1 MKLAWLHKSQM
12 AFPVIVQASAFHALT
27 VFQYQV
33 IQHTVSTMNIIHA
46 YKMIVCTLGLML
58 GLSGC
63 SHVKTQKDTVIIPQ
77 PLSVEKG
84 TGAFTFSPHT
94 VISVPAD
101 EQKPVAELFASLFT
115 RPAGF
120 TPRVQTGQEGDIC
133 LQLDKNLS
141 EDAYEMKITT
151 KRILVKAADSKGFFY
166 ALQNLRLLLPPA
178 IESSDAQ
185 TACDWSVPEMNIKDA
200 PRFGYRG
207 FMLDVSRY
215 FLPKEE
221 LLRMIDCMAMLKLNR
236 LHLHLTDDNGWR
248 LEIKKYPRL
257 TEIGAWK
264 VDRQHLPFPDRRNP
278 QKGEPATVGGFYTQ
292 EDMKEIIAYAADR
305 QIEIIPEIDI
315 PAHSNAALASYP
327 EYACPVVKDFIGVIP
342 GLGGKNAEIIFCGGN
357 EKTYR
362 FLQDILDE
370 VIALFPSR
378 YIHLGGD
385 EATKTNWKKCPL
397 CQARIRKEHLKD
409 EEALQGYFMGRM
421 SDYVRS
427 KGKEVMGWDELT
439 NSKLPEDVIVF
450 GWQGFGNAALKAA
463 EQGHRFVMTPA
474 RVAYLIRYQGPQW
487 FEPLTYFGNNT
498 LKDLFDY
505 EPVQEGWKPEYEQ
518 LLMGVQASM
527 WTEFCN
533 KPEDVFYLVFPRL
546 AALAEI
552 AWVPKNQKDWDLF
565 LKGLDNYTAHLE
577 QKHVTYARSMFN
589 IQHRIIPDNNG
600 ALTLSLEC
608 ERPDVKIHYT
618 LDGSEPTA
626 NSPGYGKELKL
637 TGNAT
642 VKAATFAGNEQKG
655 KTLVLPVEWNKATAK
670 PLANAAQGMEILVN
684 GLRGSLKQ
692 TDFEWYTGDISK
704 PIVVT
709 VDLLQTETIQSCT
722 AGCITNYGMAVHK
735 PRSMTVELSDD
746 NIHFK
751 EAGKLTFTDDEIFKE
766 GNFIEDLKVD
776 VAPVQARYVRFTFE
790 TPGNCPAN
798 HVRPGQASRIYLDEL
813 IIH

>member
-1 MKLAWLHKSQM
+1 
-12 AFPVIVQASAFHALT
+12 
-27 VFQYQV
+27 
-33 IQHTVSTMNIIHA
+33 MNILP
-46 YKMIVCTLGLML
+46 KTEMIACVVSLML

-63 SHVKTQKDTVIIPQ
+63 SSVKTQRDVAIVPT
-77 PLSVEKG
+77 PLSMEKG
-84 TGAFTFSPHT
+84 TGSFTFGPNT
-94 VISVPAD
+94 VITVPTE
-101 EQKPVAELFASLFT
+101 EQKPVAGLFASLFT
-115 RPAGF
+115 RSAGF
-120 TPRVQTGQEGDIC
+120 TPKVQVGTEGDVC
-133 LQLDKNLS
+133 LELDKNLP
-141 EDAYEMKITT
+141 EDAYEMQVSSGQI
-151 KRILVKAADSKGFFY
+151 RVKASDSKGLFY
-166 ALQNLRLLLPPA
+166 GLQNLRLLLPPA
-178 IESSDAQ
+178 IESSTAQ
-185 TACDWSVPEMNIKDA
+185 DTVEWTVPEMTVKDA

-221 LLRMIDCMAMLKLNR
+221 LLRMIDCMALLKLNR

-248 LEIKKYPRL
+248 LEIKKYPKL
-257 TEIGAWK
+257 TEVGAWK
-264 VDRQHLPFPDRRNP
+264 VDRQHLPFPERRNP
-278 QKGEPATVGGFYTQ
+278 KRGEPATVGGYYTQ
-292 EDMKEIIAYAADR
+292 ADMKEIIAYAADR

-342 GLGGKNAEIIFCGGN
+342 GLGGKNVEIIFCGGN
-357 EKTYR
+357 EKTYE
-362 FLQDILDE
+362 FLQDVLDE

-397 CQARIRKEHLKD
+397 CQARIREEHLAD

-439 NSKLPEDVIVF
+439 NSKLPEDAIIF

-498 LKDLFDY
+498 LKGLFDY
-505 EPVQEGWKPEYEQ
+505 EPVQEGWKPEYEK

-552 AWVPKNQKDWDLF
+552 AWVPKNQKDWNVF

-577 QKHVTYARSMFN
+577 QKDVVYARSMFN
-589 IQHRIIPDNNG
+589 IQHRIIPNDNG
-600 ALTLSLEC
+600 ALTLTLEC
-608 ERPDVKIHYT
+608 ERPDVDIHYT
-618 LDGSEPTA
+618 LDGTEPTA
-626 NSPGYGKELKL
+626 TSPRYTQALTLKE
-637 TGNAT
+637 NVT
-642 VKAATFAGNEQKG
+642 VKAATFAGNEQQG
-655 KTLVLPVEWNKATAK
+655 KTLILPVEWNKATAK
-670 PLANAAQGMEILVN
+670 PLVNAASGMEVLVN

-692 TDFEWYTGDISK
+692 TDFEWYTGAMS
-704 PIVVT
+704 VT
-709 VDLLQTETIQSCT
+709 VDLQQPEDIRSCT

-735 PRSMTVELSDD
+735 PKSMTVELSDD
-746 NIHFK
+746 NLHFK
-751 EAGKLTFTDDEIFKE
+751 EAGKLTFTDDEIFRE
-766 GNFIEDLKVD
+766 GNFIEDLRIDVD
-776 VAPVQARYVRFTFE
+776 HARARYIRFTFE
-790 TPGNCPAN
+790 APSNCPAD
-798 HVRPGQASRIYLDEL
+798 HVRPGQPSRVYLDEL
-813 IIH
+813 IIR

>member
-1 MKLAWLHKSQM
+1 
-12 AFPVIVQASAFHALT
+12 
-27 VFQYQV
+27 
-33 IQHTVSTMNIIHA
+33 MNILP
-46 YKMIVCTLGLML
+46 KTEMIVCVVSLML

-63 SHVKTQKDTVIIPQ
+63 SSVKTQRDVAIVPT
-77 PLSVEKG
+77 PLSMEKG
-84 TGAFTFSPHT
+84 TGSFTFGPNT
-94 VISVPAD
+94 VITVPTE
-101 EQKPVAELFASLFT
+101 EQKPVAGLFASLFT
-115 RPAGF
+115 RSAGF
-120 TPRVQTGQEGDIC
+120 TPKVQVGTEGDVC
-133 LQLDKNLS
+133 LELDKNLP
-141 EDAYEMKITT
+141 EDAYEMQVSSGQI
-151 KRILVKAADSKGFFY
+151 RVKASDSKGLFY
-166 ALQNLRLLLPPA
+166 GLQNLRLLLPPA
-178 IESSDAQ
+178 IESSTAQ
-185 TACDWSVPEMNIKDA
+185 DTVEWTVPEMTVKDA

-221 LLRMIDCMAMLKLNR
+221 LLRMIDCMALLKLNR

-248 LEIKKYPRL
+248 LEIKKYPKL
-257 TEIGAWK
+257 TEVGAWK
-264 VDRQHLPFPDRRNP
+264 VDRQHLPFPERRNP
-278 QKGEPATVGGFYTQ
+278 KRGEPATVGGYYTQ
-292 EDMKEIIAYAADR
+292 ADMKEIIAYAADR

-357 EKTYR
+357 EKTYE
-362 FLQDILDE
+362 FLQDVLDE

-397 CQARIRKEHLKD
+397 CQARIREEHLAD

-439 NSKLPEDVIVF
+439 NSKLPEDAIIF

-498 LKDLFDY
+498 LKGLFDY
-505 EPVQEGWKPEYEQ
+505 EPVQEGWKPEYEK

-552 AWVPKNQKDWDLF
+552 AWVPKNQKDWNVF

-577 QKHVTYARSMFN
+577 QKDVVYARSMFN
-589 IQHRIIPDNNG
+589 IQHRIIPNDNG
-600 ALTLSLEC
+600 ALTLTLEC
-608 ERPDVKIHYT
+608 ERPDVDIHYT
-618 LDGSEPTA
+618 LDGTEPTA
-626 NSPGYGKELKL
+626 TSPRYTQALTLKE
-637 TGNAT
+637 NVT
-642 VKAATFAGNEQKG
+642 VKAATFAGNEQQG
-655 KTLVLPVEWNKATAK
+655 KTLILPVEWNKATAK
-670 PLANAAQGMEILVN
+670 PLVNAASGMEVLVN

-692 TDFEWYTGDISK
+692 TDFEWYTGAMS
-704 PIVVT
+704 VT
-709 VDLLQTETIQSCT
+709 VDLQQPEDIRSCT

-735 PRSMTVELSDD
+735 PKSMTVELSDD
-746 NIHFK
+746 NLHFK
-751 EAGKLTFTDDEIFKE
+751 EAGKLTFTDDEIFRE
-766 GNFIEDLKVD
+766 GNFIEDLRIDVD
-776 VAPVQARYVRFTFE
+776 HARHATYVSPSKPRPT
-790 TPGNCPAN
+790 
-798 HVRPGQASRIYLDEL
+798 VRQTMYGRDNLHGSIWTS
-813 IIH
+813 

>member
-1 MKLAWLHKSQM
+1 
-12 AFPVIVQASAFHALT
+12 
-27 VFQYQV
+27 
-33 IQHTVSTMNIIHA
+33 MNILP
-46 YKMIVCTLGLML
+46 KTEMIACVVSLML

-63 SHVKTQKDTVIIPQ
+63 SSVKTQRDVAIVPT
-77 PLSVEKG
+77 PLSMEKG
-84 TGAFTFSPHT
+84 TGSFTFGPNT
-94 VISVPAD
+94 VITVPTE
-101 EQKPVAELFASLFT
+101 EQKPVAGLFASLFT
-115 RPAGF
+115 RSAGF
-120 TPRVQTGQEGDIC
+120 TPKVQVGTEGDVC
-133 LQLDKNLS
+133 LELDKNLP
-141 EDAYEMKITT
+141 EDAYEMQVSSGQI
-151 KRILVKAADSKGFFY
+151 RGKASDSKGLFY
-166 ALQNLRLLLPPA
+166 GLQNLRLLLPPA
-178 IESSDAQ
+178 IESSTAQ
-185 TACDWSVPEMNIKDA
+185 DTVEWTVPEMTVKDA

-221 LLRMIDCMAMLKLNR
+221 LLRMIDCMALLKLNR

-248 LEIKKYPRL
+248 LEIKKYPKL
-257 TEIGAWK
+257 TEVGAWK
-264 VDRQHLPFPDRRNP
+264 VDRQHLPFPERRNP
-278 QKGEPATVGGFYTQ
+278 KRGEPATVGGYYTQ
-292 EDMKEIIAYAADR
+292 ADMKEIIAYAADR

-357 EKTYR
+357 EKAYE
-362 FLQDILDE
+362 FLQDVLDE

-397 CQARIRKEHLKD
+397 CQARIREEHLAD

-439 NSKLPEDVIVF
+439 NSKLPEDAIIF

-498 LKDLFDY
+498 LKGLFDY
-505 EPVQEGWKPEYEQ
+505 EPVQEGWKPEYEK

-552 AWVPKNQKDWDLF
+552 AWVPKNQKDWNVF

-577 QKHVTYARSMFN
+577 QKDVVYARSMFN
-589 IQHRIIPDNNG
+589 IQHRIIPNDNG
-600 ALTLSLEC
+600 ALTLTLEC
-608 ERPDVKIHYT
+608 ERPDVDIHYT
-618 LDGSEPTA
+618 LDGTEPTA
-626 NSPGYGKELKL
+626 TSPRYPQALTLKE
-637 TGNAT
+637 NVT
-642 VKAATFAGNEQKG
+642 VKAATFAGNEQQG
-655 KTLVLPVEWNKATAK
+655 KTLILPVEWNKATAK
-670 PLANAAQGMEILVN
+670 PLVNAASGMEVLVN

-692 TDFEWYTGDISK
+692 TDFEWYTGAMS
-704 PIVVT
+704 VT
-709 VDLLQTETIQSCT
+709 VDLQQPEDIRSCT

-735 PRSMTVELSDD
+735 PKSMTVELSDD
-746 NIHFK
+746 NLHFK
-751 EAGKLTFTDDEIFKE
+751 EAGKLTFTDDEIFRE
-766 GNFIEDLKVD
+766 GNFIEDLRIDVD
-776 VAPVQARYVRFTFE
+776 HARARYIRFTFE
-790 TPGNCPAN
+790 APSNCPAD
-798 HVRPGQASRIYLDEL
+798 HVRPGQPSRVYLDEL
-813 IIH
+813 IIR

>member
-1 MKLAWLHKSQM
+1 
-12 AFPVIVQASAFHALT
+12 
-27 VFQYQV
+27 
-33 IQHTVSTMNIIHA
+33 MNILP
-46 YKMIVCTLGLML
+46 KTEMIACVVSLML

-63 SHVKTQKDTVIIPQ
+63 SSVKTQRDVAIVPT
-77 PLSVEKG
+77 PLSMEKG
-84 TGAFTFSPHT
+84 TGSFTFGPNT
-94 VISVPAD
+94 VITVPTE
-101 EQKPVAELFASLFT
+101 EQKPVAGLFASLFT
-115 RPAGF
+115 RSAGF
-120 TPRVQTGQEGDIC
+120 TPKVQVGTEGDVC
-133 LQLDKNLS
+133 LELDKNLP
-141 EDAYEMKITT
+141 EDAYEMQVSSGQI
-151 KRILVKAADSKGFFY
+151 RVKASDSKGLFY
-166 ALQNLRLLLPPA
+166 GLQNLRLLLPPA
-178 IESSDAQ
+178 IESSTAQ
-185 TACDWSVPEMNIKDA
+185 DTVEWTVPEMTVKDA

-221 LLRMIDCMAMLKLNR
+221 LLRMIDCMALLKLNR

-248 LEIKKYPRL
+248 LEIKKYPKL
-257 TEIGAWK
+257 TEVGAWK
-264 VDRQHLPFPDRRNP
+264 VDRQHLPFPERRNP
-278 QKGEPATVGGFYTQ
+278 KRGEPATVGGYYTQ
-292 EDMKEIIAYAADR
+292 ADMKEIIAYAADR

-357 EKTYR
+357 EKTYE
-362 FLQDILDE
+362 FLQDVLDE

-397 CQARIRKEHLKD
+397 CQARIREEHLAD

-439 NSKLPEDVIVF
+439 NSKLPEDAIIF

-498 LKDLFDY
+498 LKGLFDY
-505 EPVQEGWKPEYEQ
+505 EPVQEGWKPEYEK

-552 AWVPKNQKDWDLF
+552 AWVPKNQKDWNVF

-577 QKHVTYARSMFN
+577 QKDVVYARSMFN
-589 IQHRIIPDNNG
+589 IQHRIIPNDNG
-600 ALTLSLEC
+600 ALTLTLEC
-608 ERPDVKIHYT
+608 ERPDVDIHYT
-618 LDGSEPTA
+618 LDGTEPTA
-626 NSPGYGKELKL
+626 TSPRYTQALTLKE
-637 TGNAT
+637 NVT
-642 VKAATFAGNEQKG
+642 VKAATFAGNEQQG
-655 KTLVLPVEWNKATAK
+655 KTLILAVEWNKATAK
-670 PLANAAQGMEILVN
+670 PLVNAASGMEVLVN

-692 TDFEWYTGDISK
+692 TDFEWYTGAMS
-704 PIVVT
+704 VT
-709 VDLLQTETIQSCT
+709 VDLQQPEDIRSCT

-735 PRSMTVELSDD
+735 PKSMTVELSDD
-746 NIHFK
+746 NLHFK
-751 EAGKLTFTDDEIFKE
+751 EAGKLTFTDDEIFRE
-766 GNFIEDLKVD
+766 GNFIEDLRIDVD
-776 VAPVQARYVRFTFE
+776 HARARYIRFTFE
-790 TPGNCPAN
+790 APSNCPAD
-798 HVRPGQASRIYLDEL
+798 HVRPGQPSRVYLDEL
-813 IIH
+813 IIR

>member
-1 MKLAWLHKSQM
+1 
-12 AFPVIVQASAFHALT
+12 
-27 VFQYQV
+27 
-33 IQHTVSTMNIIHA
+33 MNILPKA
-46 YKMIVCTLGLML
+46 EMIACVVSLML

-63 SHVKTQKDTVIIPQ
+63 SSVKTQRDVAIVPT
-77 PLSVEKG
+77 PLSMEKG
-84 TGAFTFSPHT
+84 TGSFTFGPNT
-94 VISVPAD
+94 VITVPTE
-101 EQKPVAELFASLFT
+101 EQKPVAGLFASLFT
-115 RPAGF
+115 RSAGF
-120 TPRVQTGQEGDIC
+120 TPKVQVGTEGDVC
-133 LQLDKNLS
+133 LELDKNLP
-141 EDAYEMKITT
+141 EDAYEMQVSSGQI
-151 KRILVKAADSKGFFY
+151 RVKASDSKGLFY
-166 ALQNLRLLLPPA
+166 GLQNLRLLLPPA
-178 IESSDAQ
+178 IESSTAQ
-185 TACDWSVPEMNIKDA
+185 DTVEWTVPEMTVKDA

-221 LLRMIDCMAMLKLNR
+221 LLRMIDCMALLKLNR

-248 LEIKKYPRL
+248 LEIRKYPKL
-257 TEIGAWK
+257 TEVGAWK
-264 VDRQHLPFPDRRNP
+264 VDRQHLPFPERRNP
-278 QKGEPATVGGFYTQ
+278 KRGEPATVGGYYTQ
-292 EDMKEIIAYAADR
+292 ADMKEIIAYAADR

-357 EKTYR
+357 EKTYE
-362 FLQDILDE
+362 FLQDVLDE

-397 CQARIRKEHLKD
+397 CQARIREEHLAD

-439 NSKLPEDVIVF
+439 NSKLPEDAIIF

-498 LKDLFDY
+498 LKGLFDY
-505 EPVQEGWKPEYEQ
+505 EPVQEGWKPEYEK

-552 AWVPKNQKDWDLF
+552 AWVPKNQKDWNVF

-577 QKHVTYARSMFN
+577 QKDVVYARSMFN
-589 IQHRIIPDNNG
+589 IQHRIIPNDNE
-600 ALTLSLEC
+600 ALTLTLEC
-608 ERPDVKIHYT
+608 ERPDVDIHYT
-618 LDGSEPTA
+618 LDGTEPTA
-626 NSPGYGKELKL
+626 TSPRYTQALTLKE
-637 TGNAT
+637 NVT
-642 VKAATFAGNEQKG
+642 VKAATFAGNEQQG
-655 KTLVLPVEWNKATAK
+655 KTLILPVEWNKATAK
-670 PLANAAQGMEILVN
+670 PLVNAASGMEVLVN

-692 TDFEWYTGDISK
+692 TDFEWYTGAMS
-704 PIVVT
+704 VT
-709 VDLLQTETIQSCT
+709 VDLQQPEDIRSCT

-735 PRSMTVELSDD
+735 PKSMTVELSDD
-746 NIHFK
+746 NLHFK
-751 EAGKLTFTDDEIFKE
+751 EAGKLTFTDDEIFRE
-766 GNFIEDLKVD
+766 GNFIEDLRIDVD
-776 VAPVQARYVRFTFE
+776 HARARYIRFTFE
-790 TPGNCPAN
+790 APSNCPAD
-798 HVRPGQASRIYLDEL
+798 HVRPGQPSRVYLDEL
-813 IIH
+813 IIR

>member
-1 MKLAWLHKSQM
+1 
-12 AFPVIVQASAFHALT
+12 
-27 VFQYQV
+27 
-33 IQHTVSTMNIIHA
+33 MNILP
-46 YKMIVCTLGLML
+46 KTEMIACIVSLML

-63 SHVKTQKDTVIIPQ
+63 SSVKTQRDIAIVPT
-77 PLSVEKG
+77 PLSMEKG
-84 TGAFTFSPHT
+84 TGSFTFGPNT
-94 VISVPAD
+94 VITVPTE
-101 EQKPVAELFASLFT
+101 EQKPVAGLFASLFT
-115 RPAGF
+115 RSAGF
-120 TPRVQTGQEGDIC
+120 TPKVQVGTEGDVC
-133 LQLDKNLS
+133 LELDKNLP
-141 EDAYEMKITT
+141 EDAYEMQVSSGQI
-151 KRILVKAADSKGFFY
+151 RVKASDSKGLFY
-166 ALQNLRLLLPPA
+166 GLQNLRLLLPPA
-178 IESSDAQ
+178 IESSTAQ
-185 TACDWSVPEMNIKDA
+185 DTVEWTVPEMTVKDA

-221 LLRMIDCMAMLKLNR
+221 LLRMIDCMALLKLNR

-248 LEIKKYPRL
+248 LEIKKYPKL
-257 TEIGAWK
+257 TEVGAWK
-264 VDRQHLPFPDRRNP
+264 VDRQHLPFPERRNP
-278 QKGEPATVGGFYTQ
+278 KRGEPATVGGYYTQ
-292 EDMKEIIAYAADR
+292 ADMKEIIAYAADR

-357 EKTYR
+357 EKTYE
-362 FLQDILDE
+362 FLQDVLDE

-397 CQARIRKEHLKD
+397 CQARIREEHLAD
-409 EEALQGYFMGRM
+409 EEALQGYFMERM

-439 NSKLPEDVIVF
+439 NSKLPEDAIIF

-498 LKDLFDY
+498 LKGLFDY
-505 EPVQEGWKPEYEQ
+505 EPVQEGWKPEYEK

-552 AWVPKNQKDWDLF
+552 AWVPKNQKDWNVF

-577 QKHVTYARSMFN
+577 QKDVVYARSMFN
-589 IQHRIIPDNNG
+589 IQHRIIPNDNG
-600 ALTLSLEC
+600 ALTLTLEC
-608 ERPDVKIHYT
+608 ERPDVDIHYT
-618 LDGSEPTA
+618 LDGTEPTA
-626 NSPGYGKELKL
+626 TSPRYTQALTLKE
-637 TGNAT
+637 NVT
-642 VKAATFAGNEQKG
+642 VKAATFAGNEQQG
-655 KTLVLPVEWNKATAK
+655 KTLILPVEWNKATAK
-670 PLANAAQGMEILVN
+670 PLVNAASGMEVLVN

-692 TDFEWYTGDISK
+692 TDFEWYTGAMS
-704 PIVVT
+704 VT
-709 VDLLQTETIQSCT
+709 VDLQQPEDIRSCT

-735 PRSMTVELSDD
+735 PKSMTVELSDD
-746 NIHFK
+746 NLHFK
-751 EAGKLTFTDDEIFKE
+751 EAGKLTFTDDEIFRE
-766 GNFIEDLKVD
+766 GNFIEDLRIDVD
-776 VAPVQARYVRFTFE
+776 HARARYIRFTFE
-790 TPGNCPAN
+790 APSNCPAD
-798 HVRPGQASRIYLDEL
+798 HVRPGQPSRVYLDEL
-813 IIH
+813 IIR

>member
-1 MKLAWLHKSQM
+1 
-12 AFPVIVQASAFHALT
+12 
-27 VFQYQV
+27 
-33 IQHTVSTMNIIHA
+33 MNILP
-46 YKMIVCTLGLML
+46 KTEMIACVVSLML

-63 SHVKTQKDTVIIPQ
+63 SSVKTQRDVAIVPT
-77 PLSVEKG
+77 PLSMEKG
-84 TGAFTFSPHT
+84 TGSFTFGPNT
-94 VISVPAD
+94 VITVPTE
-101 EQKPVAELFASLFT
+101 EQKPVAGLFASLFT
-115 RPAGF
+115 RSAGF
-120 TPRVQTGQEGDIC
+120 TPKVQVGTEGDVC
-133 LQLDKNLS
+133 LELDKNLP
-141 EDAYEMKITT
+141 EDAYEMQVSSGQI
-151 KRILVKAADSKGFFY
+151 RVKASDSKGLFY
-166 ALQNLRLLLPPA
+166 GLQNLRLLLPPA
-178 IESSDAQ
+178 IESSTAQ
-185 TACDWSVPEMNIKDA
+185 DTVEWTVPEMTVKDA

-221 LLRMIDCMAMLKLNR
+221 LLRMIDYMALLKLNR

-248 LEIKKYPRL
+248 LEIKKYPKL
-257 TEIGAWK
+257 TEVGAWK
-264 VDRQHLPFPDRRNP
+264 VDRQHLPFPERRNP
-278 QKGEPATVGGFYTQ
+278 KRGEPATVGGYYTQ
-292 EDMKEIIAYAADR
+292 ADMKEIIAYAADR

-357 EKTYR
+357 EKTYE
-362 FLQDILDE
+362 FLQDVLDE

-397 CQARIRKEHLKD
+397 CQARIREEHLAD

-439 NSKLPEDVIVF
+439 NSKLPEDAIIF

-498 LKDLFDY
+498 LKGLFDY
-505 EPVQEGWKPEYEQ
+505 EPVQEGWKPEYEK

-552 AWVPKNQKDWDLF
+552 AWVPKNQKDWNVF

-577 QKHVTYARSMFN
+577 QKDVVYARSMFN
-589 IQHRIIPDNNG
+589 IQHRIIPNDNG
-600 ALTLSLEC
+600 ALTLTLEC
-608 ERPDVKIHYT
+608 ERPDVDIHYT
-618 LDGSEPTA
+618 LDGTEPTA
-626 NSPGYGKELKL
+626 TSPRYTQALTLKE
-637 TGNAT
+637 NVT
-642 VKAATFAGNEQKG
+642 VKAATFAGNEQQG
-655 KTLVLPVEWNKATAK
+655 KTLILPVEWNKATAK
-670 PLANAAQGMEILVN
+670 PLVNAASGMEVLVN

-692 TDFEWYTGDISK
+692 TDFEWYTGAMS
-704 PIVVT
+704 VT
-709 VDLLQTETIQSCT
+709 VDLQQPEDIRSCT

-735 PRSMTVELSDD
+735 PKSMTVELSDD
-746 NIHFK
+746 NLHFK
-751 EAGKLTFTDDEIFKE
+751 EAGKLTFTDDEIFRE
-766 GNFIEDLKVD
+766 GNFIEDLRIDVD
-776 VAPVQARYVRFTFE
+776 HARARYIRFTFE
-790 TPGNCPAN
+790 APSNCPAD
-798 HVRPGQASRIYLDEL
+798 HVRPGQPSRVYLDEL
-813 IIH
+813 IIR

>member
-1 MKLAWLHKSQM
+1 
-12 AFPVIVQASAFHALT
+12 
-27 VFQYQV
+27 
-33 IQHTVSTMNIIHA
+33 MNILPKA
-46 YKMIVCTLGLML
+46 EMIACVVSLML

-63 SHVKTQKDTVIIPQ
+63 SSVKTQRDVAIVPT
-77 PLSVEKG
+77 PLSMEKG
-84 TGAFTFSPHT
+84 TGSFTFGPNT
-94 VISVPAD
+94 VITVPTE
-101 EQKPVAELFASLFT
+101 EQKPVAGLFASLFT
-115 RPAGF
+115 RSAGF
-120 TPRVQTGQEGDIC
+120 TPKVQVGTEGDVC
-133 LQLDKNLS
+133 LELDKNLP
-141 EDAYEMKITT
+141 EDAYEMQVSSGQI
-151 KRILVKAADSKGFFY
+151 RVKASDSKGLFY
-166 ALQNLRLLLPPA
+166 GLQNLRLLLPPA
-178 IESSDAQ
+178 IESSTAQ
-185 TACDWSVPEMNIKDA
+185 DTVEWTVPEMTVKDA

-221 LLRMIDCMAMLKLNR
+221 LLRMIDCMALLKLNR

-248 LEIKKYPRL
+248 LEIKKYPKL
-257 TEIGAWK
+257 TEVGAWK
-264 VDRQHLPFPDRRNP
+264 VDRQHLPFLERRNP
-278 QKGEPATVGGFYTQ
+278 KRGEPATVGGYYTQ
-292 EDMKEIIAYAADR
+292 ADMKEIIAYAADR

-357 EKTYR
+357 EKTYE
-362 FLQDILDE
+362 FLQDVLDE

-397 CQARIRKEHLKD
+397 CQARIREEHLAD
-409 EEALQGYFMGRM
+409 EESLQGYFMGRM

-439 NSKLPEDVIVF
+439 NSKLPEDAIIF

-498 LKDLFDY
+498 LKGLFDY
-505 EPVQEGWKPEYEQ
+505 EPVQEGWKPEYEK

-552 AWVPKNQKDWDLF
+552 AWVPKNQKDWNVF

-577 QKHVTYARSMFN
+577 QKDVVYARSMFN
-589 IQHRIIPDNNG
+589 IQHRIIPDDNG
-600 ALTLSLEC
+600 APTLTLEC
-608 ERPDVKIHYT
+608 ERPDVDIHYT
-618 LDGSEPTA
+618 LDGTEPTA
-626 NSPGYGKELKL
+626 TSPRYTQALTLKE
-637 TGNAT
+637 NVT
-642 VKAATFAGNEQKG
+642 VKAATFAGNKQQG
-655 KTLVLPVEWNKATAK
+655 KTLILPVEWNKATAK
-670 PLANAAQGMEILVN
+670 PLVNAASGMEVLVN

-692 TDFEWYTGDISK
+692 TDFEWYTGAMS
-704 PIVVT
+704 VT
-709 VDLLQTETIQSCT
+709 VDLQQPEDIRSCT

-735 PRSMTVELSDD
+735 PKSMTVELSDD
-746 NIHFK
+746 NLHFK
-751 EAGKLTFTDDEIFKE
+751 EAGKLTFTDDEIFRE
-766 GNFIEDLKVD
+766 GNFIEDLRIDVD
-776 VAPVQARYVRFTFE
+776 HARARYIRFTFE
-790 TPGNCPAN
+790 APSNCPAD
-798 HVRPGQASRIYLDEL
+798 HVRPGQPSRVYLDEL
-813 IIH
+813 IIR

>member
-1 MKLAWLHKSQM
+1 
-12 AFPVIVQASAFHALT
+12 
-27 VFQYQV
+27 
-33 IQHTVSTMNIIHA
+33 MNILPKA
-46 YKMIVCTLGLML
+46 EMIACVVSLML

-63 SHVKTQKDTVIIPQ
+63 SSVKTQRDVAIVPT
-77 PLSVEKG
+77 PLSMEKG
-84 TGAFTFSPHT
+84 TGSFTFGPNT
-94 VISVPAD
+94 VITVPTE
-101 EQKPVAELFASLFT
+101 EQKPVAGLFASLFT
-115 RPAGF
+115 RSAGF
-120 TPRVQTGQEGDIC
+120 TPKVQVRTEGDVC
-133 LQLDKNLS
+133 LELDKNLP
-141 EDAYEMKITT
+141 EDAYEMQVSSGQI
-151 KRILVKAADSKGFFY
+151 RVKASDSKGLFY
-166 ALQNLRLLLPPA
+166 GLQNLRLLLPPA
-178 IESSDAQ
+178 IESSTAQ
-185 TACDWSVPEMNIKDA
+185 DTVEWTVPEMTVKDA

-221 LLRMIDCMAMLKLNR
+221 LLRMIDCMALLKLNR

-248 LEIKKYPRL
+248 LEIKKYPKL
-257 TEIGAWK
+257 TEVGAWK
-264 VDRQHLPFPDRRNP
+264 VDRQHLPFPERRNP
-278 QKGEPATVGGFYTQ
+278 KRGEPATVGGYYTQ
-292 EDMKEIIAYAADR
+292 ADMKEIIAYAADR

-357 EKTYR
+357 EKTYE
-362 FLQDILDE
+362 FLQDVLDE

-397 CQARIRKEHLKD
+397 CQARIREEHLAD

-439 NSKLPEDVIVF
+439 NSKLPEDAIIF

-498 LKDLFDY
+498 LKGLFDY
-505 EPVQEGWKPEYEQ
+505 EPVQEGWKPEYEK

-552 AWVPKNQKDWDLF
+552 AWVPKNQKDWNVF

-577 QKHVTYARSMFN
+577 QKDVVYARSMFN
-589 IQHRIIPDNNG
+589 IQHRIIPNDNG
-600 ALTLSLEC
+600 ALTLTLEC
-608 ERPDVKIHYT
+608 ERPDVDIHYT
-618 LDGSEPTA
+618 LDGTEPTA
-626 NSPGYGKELKL
+626 TSPRYTQALTLKE
-637 TGNAT
+637 NVT
-642 VKAATFAGNEQKG
+642 VKAATFAGNEQQG
-655 KTLVLPVEWNKATAK
+655 KTLILPVEWNKATAK
-670 PLANAAQGMEILVN
+670 PLVNAASGMEVLVN

-692 TDFEWYTGDISK
+692 TDFEWYTGAMS
-704 PIVVT
+704 VT
-709 VDLLQTETIQSCT
+709 VDLQQPEDIRSCT

-735 PRSMTVELSDD
+735 PKSMTVELSDD
-746 NIHFK
+746 NLHFK
-751 EAGKLTFTDDEIFKE
+751 EAGKLTFTDDEIFRE
-766 GNFIEDLKVD
+766 GNFIEDLRIDVD
-776 VAPVQARYVRFTFE
+776 HARARYIRFTFE
-790 TPGNCPAN
+790 APSNCPAD
-798 HVRPGQASRIYLDEL
+798 HVRPGQPSRVYLDEL
-813 IIH
+813 IIR

>member
-1 MKLAWLHKSQM
+1 
-12 AFPVIVQASAFHALT
+12 
-27 VFQYQV
+27 
-33 IQHTVSTMNIIHA
+33 MNILP
-46 YKMIVCTLGLML
+46 KTEMIACVVSLML

-63 SHVKTQKDTVIIPQ
+63 SSVKTQRDVAIVPT
-77 PLSVEKG
+77 PLSMEKG
-84 TGAFTFSPHT
+84 TGSFTFGPNT
-94 VISVPAD
+94 VITVPTE
-101 EQKPVAELFASLFT
+101 EQKPVAGLFASLFT
-115 RPAGF
+115 RSAGF
-120 TPRVQTGQEGDIC
+120 TPKVQVGTEGDVC
-133 LQLDKNLS
+133 LELDKNLP
-141 EDAYEMKITT
+141 EDAYEMQVSSGQI
-151 KRILVKAADSKGFFY
+151 RVKASDSKGLFY
-166 ALQNLRLLLPPA
+166 GLQNLRLLLPPA
-178 IESSDAQ
+178 IESSTAQ
-185 TACDWSVPEMNIKDA
+185 DTVEWTVPEMTVKDA

-221 LLRMIDCMAMLKLNR
+221 LLRMIDCMALLKLNR

-248 LEIKKYPRL
+248 LEIKKYPKL
-257 TEIGAWK
+257 TEVGAWK
-264 VDRQHLPFPDRRNP
+264 VDRQHLPFPERRNP
-278 QKGEPATVGGFYTQ
+278 KRGEPATVGGYYTQ
-292 EDMKEIIAYAADR
+292 ADMKEIIAYAADR

-357 EKTYR
+357 EKTYE
-362 FLQDILDE
+362 FLQDVLDE

-397 CQARIRKEHLKD
+397 CQARIREEHLAD

-439 NSKLPEDVIVF
+439 NSKLPEDAIIF

-498 LKDLFDY
+498 LKGLFDY
-505 EPVQEGWKPEYEQ
+505 EPVQEGWKPEYEK

-552 AWVPKNQKDWDLF
+552 AWVPKNQKDWNVF

-577 QKHVTYARSMFN
+577 QKDVVYARSMFN
-589 IQHRIIPDNNG
+589 IQHRIIPNDNG
-600 ALTLSLEC
+600 ALTLTLEC
-608 ERPDVKIHYT
+608 ERPDVDIHYT
-618 LDGSEPTA
+618 LDGTEQTA
-626 NSPGYGKELKL
+626 TSPRYTQALTLKE
-637 TGNAT
+637 NVT
-642 VKAATFAGNEQKG
+642 VKAATFAGNEQQG
-655 KTLVLPVEWNKATAK
+655 KTLILPVEWNKATAK
-670 PLANAAQGMEILVN
+670 PLVNAASGMEVLVN

-692 TDFEWYTGDISK
+692 TDFEWYTGAMS
-704 PIVVT
+704 VT
-709 VDLLQTETIQSCT
+709 VDLQQPEDIRSCT

-735 PRSMTVELSDD
+735 PKSMTVELSDD
-746 NIHFK
+746 NLHFK
-751 EAGKLTFTDDEIFKE
+751 EAGKLTFTDDEIFRE
-766 GNFIEDLKVD
+766 GNFIEDLRIDVD
-776 VAPVQARYVRFTFE
+776 HARARYIRFTFE
-790 TPGNCPAN
+790 APSNCPAD
-798 HVRPGQASRIYLDEL
+798 HVRPGQPSRVYLDEL
-813 IIH
+813 IIR

>member
-1 MKLAWLHKSQM
+1 
-12 AFPVIVQASAFHALT
+12 
-27 VFQYQV
+27 
-33 IQHTVSTMNIIHA
+33 MNILP
-46 YKMIVCTLGLML
+46 KTEMIACVVSLML

-63 SHVKTQKDTVIIPQ
+63 SSVKTQRDVAIVPT
-77 PLSVEKG
+77 PLSMEKG
-84 TGAFTFSPHT
+84 TGSFTFGPNT
-94 VISVPAD
+94 VITVPTE
-101 EQKPVAELFASLFT
+101 EQKPVAGLFASLFT
-115 RPAGF
+115 RSAGF
-120 TPRVQTGQEGDIC
+120 TPKVQVGTEGDVC
-133 LQLDKNLS
+133 LELDKNLP
-141 EDAYEMKITT
+141 EDAYEMQVSSGQI
-151 KRILVKAADSKGFFY
+151 RVKASDSKGLFY
-166 ALQNLRLLLPPA
+166 GLQNLRLLLPPA
-178 IESSDAQ
+178 IESSTAQ
-185 TACDWSVPEMNIKDA
+185 DTVEWTVPEMTVKDA

-221 LLRMIDCMAMLKLNR
+221 LLRMIDCMALLKLNR

-248 LEIKKYPRL
+248 LEIKKYPKL
-257 TEIGAWK
+257 TEVGAWK
-264 VDRQHLPFPDRRNP
+264 VDRQHLPFPERRNP
-278 QKGEPATVGGFYTQ
+278 KRGEPATVGGYYTQ
-292 EDMKEIIAYAADR
+292 ADMKEIIAYAADR

-357 EKTYR
+357 EKTYE
-362 FLQDILDE
+362 FLQDVLDE

-385 EATKTNWKKCPL
+385 KATKTNWKKCPL
-397 CQARIRKEHLKD
+397 CQARIREEHLAD

-439 NSKLPEDVIVF
+439 NSKLPEDAIIF

-498 LKDLFDY
+498 LKGLFDY
-505 EPVQEGWKPEYEQ
+505 EPVQEGWKPEYEK

-552 AWVPKNQKDWDLF
+552 AWVPKNQKDWNVF

-577 QKHVTYARSMFN
+577 QKDVVYARSMFN
-589 IQHRIIPDNNG
+589 IQHRIVPDDNG
-600 ALTLSLEC
+600 ALTLTLEC
-608 ERPDVKIHYT
+608 ERPDVDIHYT
-618 LDGSEPTA
+618 LDATEPTA
-626 NSPGYGKELKL
+626 TSPRYTQALTLKE
-637 TGNAT
+637 NVT
-642 VKAATFAGNEQKG
+642 VKAATFAGNEQQG
-655 KTLVLPVEWNKATAK
+655 KTLILPVEWNKATAK
-670 PLANAAQGMEILVN
+670 PLVNAASGMEVLVN

-692 TDFEWYTGDISK
+692 TDFEWYTGAMS
-704 PIVVT
+704 VT
-709 VDLLQTETIQSCT
+709 VDLQQPEDIRSCT

-735 PRSMTVELSDD
+735 PKSMTVELSDD
-746 NIHFK
+746 NLHFK
-751 EAGKLTFTDDEIFKE
+751 EAGKLTFTDDEIFRE
-766 GNFIEDLKVD
+766 GNFIENLRIDVD
-776 VAPVQARYVRFTFE
+776 HARARYIRFTFE
-790 TPGNCPAN
+790 APSNCPAD
-798 HVRPGQASRIYLDEL
+798 HVRPGQPSRVYLDEL
-813 IIH
+813 IIR

>member
-1 MKLAWLHKSQM
+1 
-12 AFPVIVQASAFHALT
+12 
-27 VFQYQV
+27 
-33 IQHTVSTMNIIHA
+33 MNILPKA
-46 YKMIVCTLGLML
+46 EMIACVVSLML

-63 SHVKTQKDTVIIPQ
+63 SSVKTQRDVAIVPT
-77 PLSVEKG
+77 PLSMEKG
-84 TGAFTFSPHT
+84 TGSFTFGPNT
-94 VISVPAD
+94 VITVPTE
-101 EQKPVAELFASLFT
+101 EQKPVAGLFASLFT
-115 RPAGF
+115 RSAGF
-120 TPRVQTGQEGDIC
+120 TPKVQVGTEGDVC
-133 LQLDKNLS
+133 LELDKNLP
-141 EDAYEMKITT
+141 EDAYEMQVSSGQI
-151 KRILVKAADSKGFFY
+151 RVKASDSKGLFY
-166 ALQNLRLLLPPA
+166 GLQNLRLLLPPA
-178 IESSDAQ
+178 IESSTAQ
-185 TACDWSVPEMNIKDA
+185 DTVEWTVPEMTVKDA

-221 LLRMIDCMAMLKLNR
+221 LLRMIDCMALLKLNR

-248 LEIKKYPRL
+248 LEIKKYPKL
-257 TEIGAWK
+257 TEVGAWK
-264 VDRQHLPFPDRRNP
+264 VDRQHLPFPERRNP
-278 QKGEPATVGGFYTQ
+278 KRGEPATVGGYYTQ
-292 EDMKEIIAYAADR
+292 ADMKEIIAYAADR

-357 EKTYR
+357 EKTYE
-362 FLQDILDE
+362 FLQDVLDE

-397 CQARIRKEHLKD
+397 CQARIREEHLAD

-439 NSKLPEDVIVF
+439 NSKLPEDAIIF

-498 LKDLFDY
+498 LKGLFDY
-505 EPVQEGWKPEYEQ
+505 EPVQEGWKPEYEK

-552 AWVPKNQKDWDLF
+552 AWVPKNQKEWNVF

-577 QKHVTYARSMFN
+577 QKDVVYARSMFN
-589 IQHRIIPDNNG
+589 IQHRIIPNDNG
-600 ALTLSLEC
+600 ALTLTLEC
-608 ERPDVKIHYT
+608 ERPDVDIHYT
-618 LDGSEPTA
+618 LDGTEPTA
-626 NSPGYGKELKL
+626 TSPRYTQALTLKE
-637 TGNAT
+637 NVT
-642 VKAATFAGNEQKG
+642 VKAATFAGNEQQG
-655 KTLVLPVEWNKATAK
+655 KTLILPVEWNKATAK
-670 PLANAAQGMEILVN
+670 PLVNAASGMEVLVN

-692 TDFEWYTGDISK
+692 TDFEWYTGAMS
-704 PIVVT
+704 VT
-709 VDLLQTETIQSCT
+709 VDLQQPEDIRSCT

-735 PRSMTVELSDD
+735 PKSMTVELSDD
-746 NIHFK
+746 NLHFK
-751 EAGKLTFTDDEIFKE
+751 EAGKLTFTDDEIFRE
-766 GNFIEDLKVD
+766 GNFIENLTIDVD
-776 VAPVQARYVRFTFE
+776 HARAR
-790 TPGNCPAN
+790 
-798 HVRPGQASRIYLDEL
+798 
-813 IIH
+813 

>member
-1 MKLAWLHKSQM
+1 
-12 AFPVIVQASAFHALT
+12 
-27 VFQYQV
+27 
-33 IQHTVSTMNIIHA
+33 MNILP
-46 YKMIVCTLGLML
+46 KTEMIACVVSLML

-63 SHVKTQKDTVIIPQ
+63 SSVKTQRDVAIVPT
-77 PLSVEKG
+77 PLSMEKG
-84 TGAFTFSPHT
+84 TGSFTFGPNT
-94 VISVPAD
+94 VITVPTE
-101 EQKPVAELFASLFT
+101 EQKPVAGLFASLFT
-115 RPAGF
+115 RSAGF
-120 TPRVQTGQEGDIC
+120 TPKVQVGTEGDVC
-133 LQLDKNLS
+133 LELDKNLP
-141 EDAYEMKITT
+141 EDAYEMQVSSGQI
-151 KRILVKAADSKGFFY
+151 RVKASDSKGLFY
-166 ALQNLRLLLPPA
+166 GLQNLRLLLPPA
-178 IESSDAQ
+178 IESSTAQ
-185 TACDWSVPEMNIKDA
+185 DTVEWTVPEMTVKDA

-221 LLRMIDCMAMLKLNR
+221 LLRMIDCMALLKLNR

-248 LEIKKYPRL
+248 LEIKKYPKL
-257 TEIGAWK
+257 TEVGAWK
-264 VDRQHLPFPDRRNP
+264 VDRQHLPFPERRNP
-278 QKGEPATVGGFYTQ
+278 KRGEPATVGGYYTQ
-292 EDMKEIIAYAADR
+292 ADMKEIIAYAADR

-357 EKTYR
+357 EKTYE
-362 FLQDILDE
+362 FLQDVLDE

-397 CQARIRKEHLKD
+397 CQARIREEHLAD

-439 NSKLPEDVIVF
+439 NSKLPEDAIIF

-498 LKDLFDY
+498 LKGLFDY
-505 EPVQEGWKPEYEQ
+505 EPVQEGWKPEYEK

-552 AWVPKNQKDWDLF
+552 AWVPKNQKDWNVF

-577 QKHVTYARSMFN
+577 QKDVVYARSMFN
-589 IQHRIIPDNNG
+589 IQHRIIPNDNG
-600 ALTLSLEC
+600 ALTLTLEC
-608 ERPDVKIHYT
+608 ERPDVDIHYT
-618 LDGSEPTA
+618 LDGTEPTA
-626 NSPGYGKELKL
+626 TSPRYTQALTLKE
-637 TGNAT
+637 NVT
-642 VKAATFAGNEQKG
+642 VKAATFAGNEQQG
-655 KTLVLPVEWNKATAK
+655 KTLILAVEWNKATAK
-670 PLANAAQGMEILVN
+670 PLVNAASGMEVLVN

-692 TDFEWYTGDISK
+692 TDFEWYTGAMS
-704 PIVVT
+704 VT
-709 VDLLQTETIQSCT
+709 VDLQQPEDIRSCT

-735 PRSMTVELSDD
+735 PKSMTVELSDD
-746 NIHFK
+746 NLHFK
-751 EAGKLTFTDDEIFKE
+751 EAGKLTFTDDEIFRE
-766 GNFIEDLKVD
+766 GNFIEDLRIDVD
-776 VAPVQARYVRFTFE
+776 HARARYIRFTFE
-790 TPGNCPAN
+790 APSNCPAD
-798 HVRPGQASRIYLDEL
+798 HVRPVQPSRVYLDEL
-813 IIH
+813 IIR

>member
-1 MKLAWLHKSQM
+1 
-12 AFPVIVQASAFHALT
+12 
-27 VFQYQV
+27 
-33 IQHTVSTMNIIHA
+33 MNILP
-46 YKMIVCTLGLML
+46 KTEMIACVVSLML

-63 SHVKTQKDTVIIPQ
+63 SSVKTQRDVAIVPT
-77 PLSVEKG
+77 PLSMEKG
-84 TGAFTFSPHT
+84 TGSFTFGPNT
-94 VISVPAD
+94 VITVPTE
-101 EQKPVAELFASLFT
+101 EQKPVAGLFASLFT
-115 RPAGF
+115 RSAGF
-120 TPRVQTGQEGDIC
+120 TPKVQVGTEGDVC
-133 LQLDKNLS
+133 LELDKNLP
-141 EDAYEMKITT
+141 EDAYEMQVSSGQI
-151 KRILVKAADSKGFFY
+151 RVKASDSKGLFY
-166 ALQNLRLLLPPA
+166 GLQNLRLLLPPA
-178 IESSDAQ
+178 IESSTAQ
-185 TACDWSVPEMNIKDA
+185 DTVEWTVPEMTVKDA

-221 LLRMIDCMAMLKLNR
+221 LLRMIDCMALLKLNR

-248 LEIKKYPRL
+248 LEIKKYPKL
-257 TEIGAWK
+257 TEVGAWK
-264 VDRQHLPFPDRRNP
+264 VDRQHLPFPERRNP
-278 QKGEPATVGGFYTQ
+278 KRGEPATVGGYYTQ
-292 EDMKEIIAYAADR
+292 ADMKEIIAYAADR

-357 EKTYR
+357 EKTYE
-362 FLQDILDE
+362 FLQDVLDE

-397 CQARIRKEHLKD
+397 CQARIREEHLAD
-409 EEALQGYFMGRM
+409 EEALQGYFMERM

-439 NSKLPEDVIVF
+439 NSKLPEDAIIF

-498 LKDLFDY
+498 LKGLFDY
-505 EPVQEGWKPEYEQ
+505 EPVQEGWKPEYEK

-552 AWVPKNQKDWDLF
+552 AWVPKNQKDWNVF

-577 QKHVTYARSMFN
+577 QKDVVYARSMFN
-589 IQHRIIPDNNG
+589 IQHRIIPNDNG
-600 ALTLSLEC
+600 ALTLTLEC
-608 ERPDVKIHYT
+608 ERPDVDIHYT
-618 LDGSEPTA
+618 LDGTEPTA
-626 NSPGYGKELKL
+626 TSPRYTQALTLKE
-637 TGNAT
+637 NVT
-642 VKAATFAGNEQKG
+642 VKAATFAGNEQQG
-655 KTLVLPVEWNKATAK
+655 KTLILPVEWNKATAK
-670 PLANAAQGMEILVN
+670 PLVNAASGMEVLVN

-692 TDFEWYTGDISK
+692 TDFEWYTGAMS
-704 PIVVT
+704 VT
-709 VDLLQTETIQSCT
+709 VDLQQPEDIRSCT

-735 PRSMTVELSDD
+735 PKSMTVELSDD
-746 NIHFK
+746 NLHFK
-751 EAGKLTFTDDEIFKE
+751 EAGKLTFTDDEIFRE
-766 GNFIEDLKVD
+766 GNFIEDLRIDVD
-776 VAPVQARYVRFTFE
+776 HVRARYIRFTFE
-790 TPGNCPAN
+790 APSNCPAD
-798 HVRPGQASRIYLDEL
+798 HVRPGQPSRVYLDEL
-813 IIH
+813 IIR

>member
-1 MKLAWLHKSQM
+1 
-12 AFPVIVQASAFHALT
+12 
-27 VFQYQV
+27 
-33 IQHTVSTMNIIHA
+33 MNILP
-46 YKMIVCTLGLML
+46 KTEMIACVVSLML

-63 SHVKTQKDTVIIPQ
+63 SSVKTQRDVAIVPT
-77 PLSVEKG
+77 PLSMEKG
-84 TGAFTFSPHT
+84 TGSFTFGPNT
-94 VISVPAD
+94 VITVPTE
-101 EQKPVAELFASLFT
+101 EQKPVAGLFASLFT
-115 RPAGF
+115 RSAGF
-120 TPRVQTGQEGDIC
+120 TPKVQVGTEGDVC
-133 LQLDKNLS
+133 LELDKNLP
-141 EDAYEMKITT
+141 EDAYEMQVSSGQI
-151 KRILVKAADSKGFFY
+151 RVKASDSKGLFY
-166 ALQNLRLLLPPA
+166 GLQNLRLLLPPA
-178 IESSDAQ
+178 IESSTAQ
-185 TACDWSVPEMNIKDA
+185 DTVEWTVPEMTVKDA

-221 LLRMIDCMAMLKLNR
+221 LLRMIDCMALLKLNR

-248 LEIKKYPRL
+248 LEIKKYPKL
-257 TEIGAWK
+257 TEVGAWK
-264 VDRQHLPFPDRRNP
+264 VDRQHLPFPERRNP
-278 QKGEPATVGGFYTQ
+278 KRGEPATVGGYYTQ
-292 EDMKEIIAYAADR
+292 ADMKEIIAYAADR

-357 EKTYR
+357 EKTYD
-362 FLQDILDE
+362 FLQDVLDE

-397 CQARIRKEHLKD
+397 CQARIREEHLAD

-427 KGKEVMGWDELT
+427 KDKEVMGWDELT
-439 NSKLPEDVIVF
+439 NSKLPEDAIIF

-498 LKDLFDY
+498 LKGLFDY
-505 EPVQEGWKPEYEQ
+505 EPVQEGWKPEYEK

-552 AWVPKNQKDWDLF
+552 AWVPKNQKDWNVF

-577 QKHVTYARSMFN
+577 QKDVVYARSMFN
-589 IQHRIIPDNNG
+589 IQHRIIPNDNG
-600 ALTLSLEC
+600 ALTLTLEC
-608 ERPDVKIHYT
+608 ERPDVDIHYT
-618 LDGSEPTA
+618 LDGTEPTA
-626 NSPGYGKELKL
+626 TSPRYTQALTLKE
-637 TGNAT
+637 NVT
-642 VKAATFAGNEQKG
+642 VKAATFAGNEQQG
-655 KTLVLPVEWNKATAK
+655 KTLILPVEWNKATAK
-670 PLANAAQGMEILVN
+670 PLVNAASGMEVLVN

-692 TDFEWYTGDISK
+692 TDFEWYTGAMS
-704 PIVVT
+704 VT
-709 VDLLQTETIQSCT
+709 VDLQQPEDIRSCT

-735 PRSMTVELSDD
+735 PKSMTVELSDD
-746 NIHFK
+746 NLHFK
-751 EAGKLTFTDDEIFKE
+751 EAGKLTFTDDEIFRE
-766 GNFIEDLKVD
+766 GNFIEDLRIDVD
-776 VAPVQARYVRFTFE
+776 HARARYIRFTFE
-790 TPGNCPAN
+790 APSNCPAD
-798 HVRPGQASRIYLDEL
+798 HVRPGQPSRVYLDEL
-813 IIH
+813 IIR

>member
-1 MKLAWLHKSQM
+1 
-12 AFPVIVQASAFHALT
+12 
-27 VFQYQV
+27 
-33 IQHTVSTMNIIHA
+33 MNILPKA
-46 YKMIVCTLGLML
+46 EMIACVVSLML

-63 SHVKTQKDTVIIPQ
+63 SSVKTQRDVAIVPT
-77 PLSVEKG
+77 PLSMEKG
-84 TGAFTFSPHT
+84 TGSFTFGPNT
-94 VISVPAD
+94 VITVPTE
-101 EQKPVAELFASLFT
+101 EQKPVAGLFASLFT
-115 RPAGF
+115 RSAGF
-120 TPRVQTGQEGDIC
+120 TPKVQVGTEGDVC
-133 LQLDKNLS
+133 LELDKNLP
-141 EDAYEMKITT
+141 EDAYEMQVSSGQI
-151 KRILVKAADSKGFFY
+151 RVKASDSKGLFY
-166 ALQNLRLLLPPA
+166 GLQNLRLLLPPA
-178 IESSDAQ
+178 IESSTAQ
-185 TACDWSVPEMNIKDA
+185 DTVEWTVPEMTVKDA

-221 LLRMIDCMAMLKLNR
+221 LLRMIDCMALLKLNR

-248 LEIKKYPRL
+248 LEIKKYPKL
-257 TEIGAWK
+257 TEVGAWK
-264 VDRQHLPFPDRRNP
+264 VDRQHLPFPERRNP
-278 QKGEPATVGGFYTQ
+278 KRGEPATVGGYYTQ
-292 EDMKEIIAYAADR
+292 ADMKEIIAYAADR

-357 EKTYR
+357 EKTYE
-362 FLQDILDE
+362 FLQDVLDE

-397 CQARIRKEHLKD
+397 CQARIREEHLAD
-409 EEALQGYFMGRM
+409 EEALQGYFMERM

-439 NSKLPEDVIVF
+439 NSKLPEDAIIF

-498 LKDLFDY
+498 LKGLFDY
-505 EPVQEGWKPEYEQ
+505 EPVQEGWKPEYEK

-552 AWVPKNQKDWDLF
+552 AWVPKNQKDWNVF

-577 QKHVTYARSMFN
+577 QKDVVYARYMFN
-589 IQHRIIPDNNG
+589 IQHRIIPDDNG
-600 ALTLSLEC
+600 ALTLTLEC
-608 ERPDVKIHYT
+608 ERPDVDIHYT
-618 LDGSEPTA
+618 LDGTEPTA
-626 NSPGYGKELKL
+626 TSPRYTQALTLKE
-637 TGNAT
+637 NVT
-642 VKAATFAGNEQKG
+642 VKAATFAGNEQQG
-655 KTLVLPVEWNKATAK
+655 KTLILPVEWNKATAK
-670 PLANAAQGMEILVN
+670 PLVNAASGMEVLVN

-692 TDFEWYTGDISK
+692 TDFEWYTGAMS
-704 PIVVT
+704 VT
-709 VDLLQTETIQSCT
+709 VDLQQPEDIRSCT

-735 PRSMTVELSDD
+735 PKSMTVELSDD
-746 NIHFK
+746 NLHFK
-751 EAGKLTFTDDEIFKE
+751 EAGKLTFTDDEIFRE
-766 GNFIEDLKVD
+766 GNFIEDLRIDVD
-776 VAPVQARYVRFTFE
+776 HARARYIRFTFE
-790 TPGNCPAN
+790 APSNCPAD
-798 HVRPGQASRIYLDEL
+798 HVRPGQPSRVYLDEL
-813 IIH
+813 IIR

>member
-1 MKLAWLHKSQM
+1 
-12 AFPVIVQASAFHALT
+12 
-27 VFQYQV
+27 
-33 IQHTVSTMNIIHA
+33 MNILP
-46 YKMIVCTLGLML
+46 KTEMIACVVSLML

-63 SHVKTQKDTVIIPQ
+63 SSVKTQRDVAIVPT
-77 PLSVEKG
+77 PLSMEKG
-84 TGAFTFSPHT
+84 TGSFTFGPNT
-94 VISVPAD
+94 VITVPTE
-101 EQKPVAELFASLFT
+101 EQKPVAGLFASLFT
-115 RPAGF
+115 RSAGF
-120 TPRVQTGQEGDIC
+120 TPKVQVGTEGDVC
-133 LQLDKNLS
+133 LELDKNLP
-141 EDAYEMKITT
+141 EDAYEMQVSSGQI
-151 KRILVKAADSKGFFY
+151 RVKASDSKGLFY
-166 ALQNLRLLLPPA
+166 GLQNLRLLLPPA
-178 IESSDAQ
+178 IESSTAQ
-185 TACDWSVPEMNIKDA
+185 DTVEWTVPEMTVKDA

-221 LLRMIDCMAMLKLNR
+221 LLRMIDCMALLKLNR

-248 LEIKKYPRL
+248 LEIKKYPKL
-257 TEIGAWK
+257 TEVGAWK
-264 VDRQHLPFPDRRNP
+264 VDRQHLPFPERRNS
-278 QKGEPATVGGFYTQ
+278 KRGEPATVGGYYTQ
-292 EDMKEIIAYAADR
+292 ADMKEIIAYAADR

-357 EKTYR
+357 EKTYE
-362 FLQDILDE
+362 FLQDVLDE

-397 CQARIRKEHLKD
+397 CQARIREEHLAD

-439 NSKLPEDVIVF
+439 NSKLPEDAIIF

-498 LKDLFDY
+498 LKGLFDY
-505 EPVQEGWKPEYEQ
+505 EPVQEGWKPEYEK

-552 AWVPKNQKDWDLF
+552 AWVPKNQKDWNVF

-577 QKHVTYARSMFN
+577 QKDVVYARSMFN
-589 IQHRIIPDNNG
+589 IQHRIIPNDNG
-600 ALTLSLEC
+600 ALTLTLEC
-608 ERPDVKIHYT
+608 ERPDVDIHYT
-618 LDGSEPTA
+618 LDGTEPTA
-626 NSPGYGKELKL
+626 TSPRYTQALTLKE
-637 TGNAT
+637 NVT
-642 VKAATFAGNEQKG
+642 VKAATFAGNEQQG
-655 KTLVLPVEWNKATAK
+655 KTLILPVEWNKATAK
-670 PLANAAQGMEILVN
+670 PLVNAASGMEVLVN

-692 TDFEWYTGDISK
+692 TDFEWYTGAMS
-704 PIVVT
+704 VT
-709 VDLLQTETIQSCT
+709 VDLQQPEDIRSCT
-722 AGCITNYGMAVHK
+722 AVCITNYGMAVHK
-735 PRSMTVELSDD
+735 PKSMTVELSDD
-746 NIHFK
+746 NLHFK
-751 EAGKLTFTDDEIFKE
+751 EAGKLTFTDDEIFRE
-766 GNFIEDLKVD
+766 GNFIEDLRIDVD
-776 VAPVQARYVRFTFE
+776 HARARYIRFTFE
-790 TPGNCPAN
+790 APSNCPAD
-798 HVRPGQASRIYLDEL
+798 HVRPGQPSRVYLDEL
-813 IIH
+813 IIR

>member
-1 MKLAWLHKSQM
+1 
-12 AFPVIVQASAFHALT
+12 
-27 VFQYQV
+27 
-33 IQHTVSTMNIIHA
+33 MNILP
-46 YKMIVCTLGLML
+46 KTEMIACVVSLML

-63 SHVKTQKDTVIIPQ
+63 SSVKTQRDVAIVPT
-77 PLSVEKG
+77 PLSMEKG
-84 TGAFTFSPHT
+84 TGSFTFGPNT
-94 VISVPAD
+94 VITVPTE
-101 EQKPVAELFASLFT
+101 EQKPVAGLFASLFT
-115 RPAGF
+115 RSAGF
-120 TPRVQTGQEGDIC
+120 TPKVQVGTEGDVC
-133 LQLDKNLS
+133 LELDKNLP
-141 EDAYEMKITT
+141 EDAYEMQVSSGQI
-151 KRILVKAADSKGFFY
+151 RVKASDSKGLFY
-166 ALQNLRLLLPPA
+166 GLQNLRLLLPPA
-178 IESSDAQ
+178 IESSTAQ
-185 TACDWSVPEMNIKDA
+185 DTVEWTVPEMTVKDA

-221 LLRMIDCMAMLKLNR
+221 LLRMIDCMALLKLNR

-248 LEIKKYPRL
+248 LEIKKYPKL
-257 TEIGAWK
+257 TEVGAWK

-278 QKGEPATVGGFYTQ
+278 KEGEPATVGGFYTQ

-357 EKTYR
+357 EKTYE
-362 FLQDILDE
+362 FLQDVLDE

-397 CQARIRKEHLKD
+397 CQARIREEHLAD

-427 KGKEVMGWDELT
+427 KGKEVMGWDELP

-498 LKDLFDY
+498 LKGLFDY
-505 EPVQEGWKPEYEQ
+505 EPVQEGWKPEYEK

-552 AWVPKNQKDWDLF
+552 AWVPKNQKDWNVF

-577 QKHVTYARSMFN
+577 QKDVVYARSMFN
-589 IQHRIIPDNNG
+589 IQHRIVPDDNG
-600 ALTLSLEC
+600 ALALTLEC
-608 ERPDVKIHYT
+608 ERPDVDIHYT
-618 LDGSEPTA
+618 LDGTEPTA
-626 NSPGYGKELKL
+626 TSPRYTQALTLKE
-637 TGNAT
+637 NVT
-642 VKAATFAGNEQKG
+642 VKAATFAGNEQQG
-655 KTLVLPVEWNKATAK
+655 KTLILPVEWNKATAK
-670 PLANAAQGMEILVN
+670 PLVNAAPGMEVLVN

-692 TDFEWYTGDISK
+692 TDFEWYTGAMS
-704 PIVVT
+704 VT
-709 VDLLQTETIQSCT
+709 VDLQQPEDIRSCT

-735 PRSMTVELSDD
+735 PKSMTVELSDD
-746 NIHFK
+746 NLHFK
-751 EAGKLTFTDDEIFKE
+751 EAGKLTFTDDEIFRE
-766 GNFIEDLKVD
+766 GNFIEDLRIDVD
-776 VAPVQARYVRFTFE
+776 HARARYIRFTFE
-790 TPGNCPAN
+790 APSNCPAD
-798 HVRPGQASRIYLDEL
+798 HVRPGQPSRVYLDEL
-813 IIH
+813 IIR

>member
-1 MKLAWLHKSQM
+1 
-12 AFPVIVQASAFHALT
+12 
-27 VFQYQV
+27 
-33 IQHTVSTMNIIHA
+33 MNILP
-46 YKMIVCTLGLML
+46 KTEMIACVVSLML

-63 SHVKTQKDTVIIPQ
+63 SSVKTQRDVAIVPT
-77 PLSVEKG
+77 PLSMEKG
-84 TGAFTFSPHT
+84 TGSFTFGPNT
-94 VISVPAD
+94 VITVPTE
-101 EQKPVAELFASLFT
+101 EQKPVAGLFASLFT
-115 RPAGF
+115 RSAGF
-120 TPRVQTGQEGDIC
+120 TPKVQVGTEGDVC
-133 LQLDKNLS
+133 LELDKNLP
-141 EDAYEMKITT
+141 EDAYEMQVSSGQI
-151 KRILVKAADSKGFFY
+151 RVKASDSKGLFY
-166 ALQNLRLLLPPA
+166 GLQNLRLLLPPA
-178 IESSDAQ
+178 IESSTAQ
-185 TACDWSVPEMNIKDA
+185 DTVEWTVPEMTVKDA

-221 LLRMIDCMAMLKLNR
+221 LLRMIDCMALLKLNR

-248 LEIKKYPRL
+248 LEIKKYPKL
-257 TEIGAWK
+257 TEVGAWK
-264 VDRQHLPFPDRRNP
+264 VDRQHLPFPERRNP
-278 QKGEPATVGGFYTQ
+278 KRGEPATVGGYYTQ
-292 EDMKEIIAYAADR
+292 ADMKEIIAYAADR

-357 EKTYR
+357 EKTYE
-362 FLQDILDE
+362 FLQDVLDE

-397 CQARIRKEHLKD
+397 CQARIREEHLAD

-439 NSKLPEDVIVF
+439 NSKLPEDAIIF

-498 LKDLFDY
+498 LKGLFDY
-505 EPVQEGWKPEYEQ
+505 EPVQEGWKPEYEK

-552 AWVPKNQKDWDLF
+552 AWVPKNQKDWNVF

-577 QKHVTYARSMFN
+577 QKDVVYARSMFN
-589 IQHRIIPDNNG
+589 IQHRIIPDDNG
-600 ALTLSLEC
+600 ALTLTLEC
-608 ERPDVKIHYT
+608 ERPDVDIHYT
-618 LDGSEPTA
+618 LDGTEPTA
-626 NSPGYGKELKL
+626 TSPRYTQALTLKE
-637 TGNAT
+637 NVT
-642 VKAATFAGNEQKG
+642 VKAATFAGNEQQG
-655 KTLVLPVEWNKATAK
+655 KTLILPVEWNKATAK
-670 PLANAAQGMEILVN
+670 PLVNAASGMEVLVN

-692 TDFEWYTGDISK
+692 TDFEWYTGAMS
-704 PIVVT
+704 VT
-709 VDLLQTETIQSCT
+709 VDLQQPEDIRSCT

-735 PRSMTVELSDD
+735 PKSMTVELSDD
-746 NIHFK
+746 NLHFK
-751 EAGKLTFTDDEIFKE
+751 EAGKLTFTDDEIFRE
-766 GNFIEDLKVD
+766 GNFIEDLTIDVD
-776 VAPVQARYVRFTFE
+776 HARARYVRFTFE
-790 TPGNCPAN
+790 APSNCPAD
-798 HVRPGQASRIYLDEL
+798 HVRPGQPSRVYLDEL
-813 IIH
+813 IIR

>member
-1 MKLAWLHKSQM
+1 
-12 AFPVIVQASAFHALT
+12 
-27 VFQYQV
+27 
-33 IQHTVSTMNIIHA
+33 MNILP
-46 YKMIVCTLGLML
+46 KTEMIACVVSLML

-63 SHVKTQKDTVIIPQ
+63 SSVKTQRDVAIVPT
-77 PLSVEKG
+77 PLSMEKG
-84 TGAFTFSPHT
+84 TGSFTFGPNT
-94 VISVPAD
+94 VITVPTE

-115 RPAGF
+115 RSAGF
-120 TPRVQTGQEGDIC
+120 TPKVQVGTEGDVC
-133 LQLDKNLS
+133 LELDKNLP
-141 EDAYEMKITT
+141 EDAYEMQVSSGQI
-151 KRILVKAADSKGFFY
+151 RVKASDSKGLFY
-166 ALQNLRLLLPPA
+166 GLQNLRLLLPPA
-178 IESSDAQ
+178 IESSTAQ
-185 TACDWSVPEMNIKDA
+185 DTVEWTVPEMTVKDA

-221 LLRMIDCMAMLKLNR
+221 LLRMIDCMALLKLNR

-248 LEIKKYPRL
+248 LEIKKYPKL
-257 TEIGAWK
+257 TEVGAWK
-264 VDRQHLPFPDRRNP
+264 VDRQHLPFPERRNP
-278 QKGEPATVGGFYTQ
+278 KRGEPATVGGYYTQ
-292 EDMKEIIAYAADR
+292 ADMKEIIAYAADR

-357 EKTYR
+357 EKTYE
-362 FLQDILDE
+362 FLQDVLDE

-397 CQARIRKEHLKD
+397 CQARIREEHLAD

-439 NSKLPEDVIVF
+439 NSKLPEDAIIF

-498 LKDLFDY
+498 LKGLFDY
-505 EPVQEGWKPEYEQ
+505 EPVQEGWKPEYEK

-552 AWVPKNQKDWDLF
+552 AWVPKNQKDWNVF

-577 QKHVTYARSMFN
+577 QKDVVYARSMFN
-589 IQHRIIPDNNG
+589 IQHRIIPDDNG
-600 ALTLSLEC
+600 ALTLTLEC
-608 ERPDVKIHYT
+608 ERPDVDIHYT
-618 LDGSEPTA
+618 LDGTEPTA
-626 NSPGYGKELKL
+626 TSPRYTQALTLKE
-637 TGNAT
+637 NVT
-642 VKAATFAGNEQKG
+642 VKAATFAGNEQQG
-655 KTLVLPVEWNKATAK
+655 KTLILPVEWNKATAK
-670 PLANAAQGMEILVN
+670 PLVNAASGMEVLVN

-692 TDFEWYTGDISK
+692 TDFEWYTGAMS
-704 PIVVT
+704 VT
-709 VDLLQTETIQSCT
+709 VDLQQPEDIRSCT

-735 PRSMTVELSDD
+735 PKSMTVELSDD
-746 NIHFK
+746 NLHFK
-751 EAGKLTFTDDEIFKE
+751 EAGKLTFTDDEIFRE
-766 GNFIEDLKVD
+766 GNFIEDLRIDVD
-776 VAPVQARYVRFTFE
+776 HARARYIRFTFE
-790 TPGNCPAN
+790 APSNCPAD
-798 HVRPGQASRIYLDEL
+798 HVRPGQPSRVYLDEL
-813 IIH
+813 IIR

>member
-1 MKLAWLHKSQM
+1 
-12 AFPVIVQASAFHALT
+12 
-27 VFQYQV
+27 
-33 IQHTVSTMNIIHA
+33 MNILP
-46 YKMIVCTLGLML
+46 KTEMIACVVSLML

-63 SHVKTQKDTVIIPQ
+63 SSVKTQRDVAIVPV
-77 PLSVEKG
+77 PLSMEKG
-84 TGAFTFSPHT
+84 TGSFTFGPNT
-94 VISVPAD
+94 VITVPTE
-101 EQKPVAELFASLFT
+101 EQKPVAGLFASLFT
-115 RPAGF
+115 RSAGF
-120 TPRVQTGQEGDIC
+120 TPKVQVGTEGDVC
-133 LQLDKNLS
+133 LELDKNLP
-141 EDAYEMKITT
+141 EDAYEMQVSSGQI
-151 KRILVKAADSKGFFY
+151 RVKASDSKGLFY
-166 ALQNLRLLLPPA
+166 GLQNLRLLLPPA
-178 IESSDAQ
+178 IESSTAQ
-185 TACDWSVPEMNIKDA
+185 DTVEWTVPEMTVKDA

-221 LLRMIDCMAMLKLNR
+221 LLRMIDCMALLKLNR

-248 LEIKKYPRL
+248 LEIKKYPKL
-257 TEIGAWK
+257 TEVGAWK
-264 VDRQHLPFPDRRNP
+264 VDRQHLPFPERRNP
-278 QKGEPATVGGFYTQ
+278 KRGEPATVGGYYTQ
-292 EDMKEIIAYAADR
+292 ADMKEIIAYAADR

-357 EKTYR
+357 EKTYE
-362 FLQDILDE
+362 FLQDVLDE

-397 CQARIRKEHLKD
+397 CQARIREEHLAD

-439 NSKLPEDVIVF
+439 NSKLPEDAIIF

-498 LKDLFDY
+498 LKGLFDY
-505 EPVQEGWKPEYEQ
+505 EPVQEGWKPEYEK

-552 AWVPKNQKDWDLF
+552 AWVPKNQKDWNVF

-577 QKHVTYARSMFN
+577 QKDVVYARSMFN
-589 IQHRIIPDNNG
+589 IQHRIIPNDNG
-600 ALTLSLEC
+600 ALTLTLEC
-608 ERPDVKIHYT
+608 ERPDVDIHYT
-618 LDGSEPTA
+618 LDGTEPTA
-626 NSPGYGKELKL
+626 TSPRYTQALTLKE
-637 TGNAT
+637 NVT
-642 VKAATFAGNEQKG
+642 VKAATFAGNEQQG
-655 KTLVLPVEWNKATAK
+655 KTLILPVEWNKATAK
-670 PLANAAQGMEILVN
+670 PLVNAASGMEVLVN

-692 TDFEWYTGDISK
+692 TDFEWYTRAMS
-704 PIVVT
+704 VT
-709 VDLLQTETIQSCT
+709 VDLQQPEDIRSCT

-735 PRSMTVELSDD
+735 PKSMTVELSDD
-746 NIHFK
+746 NLHFK
-751 EAGKLTFTDDEIFKE
+751 EAGKLTFTDDEIFRE
-766 GNFIEDLKVD
+766 GNFIEDLRIDVD
-776 VAPVQARYVRFTFE
+776 HARARYIRFTFE
-790 TPGNCPAN
+790 APSNCPAD
-798 HVRPGQASRIYLDEL
+798 HVRPGQPSRVYLDEL
-813 IIH
+813 IIR

>member
-1 MKLAWLHKSQM
+1 
-12 AFPVIVQASAFHALT
+12 
-27 VFQYQV
+27 
-33 IQHTVSTMNIIHA
+33 MNILP
-46 YKMIVCTLGLML
+46 KTEMIACVVSLML

-63 SHVKTQKDTVIIPQ
+63 SSVKTQRDVAIVPT
-77 PLSVEKG
+77 PLSMEKG
-84 TGAFTFSPHT
+84 TGSFTFGPNT
-94 VISVPAD
+94 VITVPTE
-101 EQKPVAELFASLFT
+101 EQKPVAGLFASLFT
-115 RPAGF
+115 RSAGF
-120 TPRVQTGQEGDIC
+120 TPKVQVGTEGDVC
-133 LQLDKNLS
+133 LELDKNLP
-141 EDAYEMKITT
+141 EDAYEMQVSSGQI
-151 KRILVKAADSKGFFY
+151 RVKASDSKGLFY
-166 ALQNLRLLLPPA
+166 GLQNLRLLLPPA
-178 IESSDAQ
+178 IESSTAQ
-185 TACDWSVPEMNIKDA
+185 DTVEWTVPEMTVKDA

-221 LLRMIDCMAMLKLNR
+221 LLRMIDCMALLKLNR

-248 LEIKKYPRL
+248 LEIKKYPKL
-257 TEIGAWK
+257 TEVGAWK
-264 VDRQHLPFPDRRNP
+264 VDRQHLPFPERRNP
-278 QKGEPATVGGFYTQ
+278 KRGEPATVGGYYTQ
-292 EDMKEIIAYAADR
+292 ADMKEIIAYAADR

-357 EKTYR
+357 EKTYE
-362 FLQDILDE
+362 FLQDVLDE

-397 CQARIRKEHLKD
+397 CQARIREEHLAD
-409 EEALQGYFMGRM
+409 EEALQEYFMGRM

-439 NSKLPEDVIVF
+439 NSKLPEDAIIF

-498 LKDLFDY
+498 LKGLFDY
-505 EPVQEGWKPEYEQ
+505 EPVQEGWKPEYEK

-552 AWVPKNQKDWDLF
+552 AWVPKNQKDWNVF

-577 QKHVTYARSMFN
+577 QKDVVYARSMFN
-589 IQHRIIPDNNG
+589 IQHRIVPDDNG
-600 ALTLSLEC
+600 ALTLTLEC
-608 ERPDVKIHYT
+608 ERPDVDIHYT
-618 LDGSEPTA
+618 LDGTEPTA
-626 NSPGYGKELKL
+626 TSPRYTQALTLKE
-637 TGNAT
+637 NVT
-642 VKAATFAGNEQKG
+642 VKAATFAGNEQQG
-655 KTLVLPVEWNKATAK
+655 KTLILPVEWNKATAK
-670 PLANAAQGMEILVN
+670 PLVNAASGMEVLVN

-692 TDFEWYTGDISK
+692 TDFEWYTGAMS
-704 PIVVT
+704 VT
-709 VDLLQTETIQSCT
+709 VDLQQPEDIRSCT

-735 PRSMTVELSDD
+735 PKSMTVELSDD
-746 NIHFK
+746 NLHFK
-751 EAGKLTFTDDEIFKE
+751 EAGKLTFTDDEIFRE
-766 GNFIEDLKVD
+766 GNFIEDLRIDVD
-776 VAPVQARYVRFTFE
+776 HARARYIRFTFE
-790 TPGNCPAN
+790 APSNCPAD
-798 HVRPGQASRIYLDEL
+798 HVRPGQPSRVYLDEL
-813 IIH
+813 IIR

>member
-1 MKLAWLHKSQM
+1 MIAC
-12 AFPVIVQASAFHALT
+12 V
-27 VFQYQV
+27 
-33 IQHTVSTMNIIHA
+33 VS
-46 YKMIVCTLGLML
+46 LML

-63 SHVKTQKDTVIIPQ
+63 SSVKTQRDVAIVPT
-77 PLSVEKG
+77 PLSMEKG
-84 TGAFTFSPHT
+84 TGSFTFGPNT
-94 VISVPAD
+94 VITVPTE
-101 EQKPVAELFASLFT
+101 EQKPVAGLFASLFT
-115 RPAGF
+115 RSAGF
-120 TPRVQTGQEGDIC
+120 TPKVQVGTEGDVC
-133 LQLDKNLS
+133 LELGKNLP
-141 EDAYEMKITT
+141 EDAYEMQVSSGQI
-151 KRILVKAADSKGFFY
+151 RVKASDSKGLFY
-166 ALQNLRLLLPPA
+166 GLQNLRLLLPPA
-178 IESSDAQ
+178 IESSTAQ
-185 TACDWSVPEMNIKDA
+185 DTVEWTVPEMTVKDA

-221 LLRMIDCMAMLKLNR
+221 LLRMIDCMALLKLNR

-248 LEIKKYPRL
+248 LEIKKYPKL
-257 TEIGAWK
+257 TEVGAWK
-264 VDRQHLPFPDRRNP
+264 VDRQHLPFPERRNP
-278 QKGEPATVGGFYTQ
+278 KRGEPATVGGYYTQ
-292 EDMKEIIAYAADR
+292 ADMKEIIAYAADR

-357 EKTYR
+357 EKTYE
-362 FLQDILDE
+362 FLQDVLDE

-397 CQARIRKEHLKD
+397 CQARIREEHLAD
-409 EEALQGYFMGRM
+409 EEALQGYFMERM

-439 NSKLPEDVIVF
+439 NSKLPEDAIIF

-498 LKDLFDY
+498 LKGLFDY
-505 EPVQEGWKPEYEQ
+505 EPVQEGWKPEYEK

-552 AWVPKNQKDWDLF
+552 AWVPKNQKDWNVF

-577 QKHVTYARSMFN
+577 QKDVVYARSMFN
-589 IQHRIIPDNNG
+589 IQHRIIPNDNG
-600 ALTLSLEC
+600 ALTLTLEC
-608 ERPDVKIHYT
+608 ERPDVDIHYT
-618 LDGSEPTA
+618 LDGTEPTA
-626 NSPGYGKELKL
+626 TSPRYTQALTLKE
-637 TGNAT
+637 NVT
-642 VKAATFAGNEQKG
+642 VKAATFAGNEQQG
-655 KTLVLPVEWNKATAK
+655 KTLILPVEWNKATAK
-670 PLANAAQGMEILVN
+670 PLVNAASGMEVLVN

-692 TDFEWYTGDISK
+692 TDFEWYTGAMS
-704 PIVVT
+704 VT
-709 VDLLQTETIQSCT
+709 VDLQQPEDIRSCT

-735 PRSMTVELSDD
+735 PKSMTVELSDD
-746 NIHFK
+746 NLHFK
-751 EAGKLTFTDDEIFKE
+751 EAGKLTFTDDEIFRE
-766 GNFIEDLKVD
+766 GNFIEDLRIDVD
-776 VAPVQARYVRFTFE
+776 HARARYIRFTFE
-790 TPGNCPAN
+790 APSNCPAD
-798 HVRPGQASRIYLDEL
+798 HVRPGQPSRVYLDEL
-813 IIH
+813 IIR

>member
-1 MKLAWLHKSQM
+1 
-12 AFPVIVQASAFHALT
+12 
-27 VFQYQV
+27 
-33 IQHTVSTMNIIHA
+33 MNILP
-46 YKMIVCTLGLML
+46 KTEMIACVVSLML

-63 SHVKTQKDTVIIPQ
+63 SSVKTQRDVAIVPT
-77 PLSVEKG
+77 PLSMEKG
-84 TGAFTFSPHT
+84 TGSFTFGPNT
-94 VISVPAD
+94 VITVPTE
-101 EQKPVAELFASLFT
+101 EQKPVAGLFASLFT
-115 RPAGF
+115 RSAGF
-120 TPRVQTGQEGDIC
+120 TPKVQVGTEGDVC
-133 LQLDKNLS
+133 LELDKNLP
-141 EDAYEMKITT
+141 EDAYEMQVSSGQI
-151 KRILVKAADSKGFFY
+151 RVKASDSKGLFY
-166 ALQNLRLLLPPA
+166 GLQNLRLLLPPA
-178 IESSDAQ
+178 IESSTAQ
-185 TACDWSVPEMNIKDA
+185 DTVEWTVPEMTVKDA

-221 LLRMIDCMAMLKLNR
+221 LLRMIDCMALLKLNR

-248 LEIKKYPRL
+248 LEIKKYPKL
-257 TEIGAWK
+257 TEVGAWK
-264 VDRQHLPFPDRRNP
+264 VDRQHLPFPERRNP
-278 QKGEPATVGGFYTQ
+278 KRGEPATVGGYYTQ
-292 EDMKEIIAYAADR
+292 ADMKEIIAYAADR

-357 EKTYR
+357 EKTYE
-362 FLQDILDE
+362 FLQDVLDE

-397 CQARIRKEHLKD
+397 CQARIREEHLAD

-439 NSKLPEDVIVF
+439 NSKLPEDAIIF

-498 LKDLFDY
+498 LKGLFDY
-505 EPVQEGWKPEYEQ
+505 EPVQEGWKPEYEK

-552 AWVPKNQKDWDLF
+552 AWVPKNQKDWNVF

-577 QKHVTYARSMFN
+577 QKDVVYARSMFN
-589 IQHRIIPDNNG
+589 IQHRIIPNDNG
-600 ALTLSLEC
+600 ALTLTLEC
-608 ERPDVKIHYT
+608 ERPDVDIHYT
-618 LDGSEPTA
+618 LDGTEPTA
-626 NSPGYGKELKL
+626 TSPRYTQALTLKE
-637 TGNAT
+637 NVT
-642 VKAATFAGNEQKG
+642 VKAATFAGNEQQG
-655 KTLVLPVEWNKATAK
+655 KTLILPVEWNKATAK
-670 PLANAAQGMEILVN
+670 PLVNAASGMEVLVN

-692 TDFEWYTGDISK
+692 TDFEWYTGAMS
-704 PIVVT
+704 VT
-709 VDLLQTETIQSCT
+709 VDLQQPEDIRSFT

-735 PRSMTVELSDD
+735 PKSMTVELSDD
-746 NIHFK
+746 NLHFK
-751 EAGKLTFTDDEIFKE
+751 EAGKLTFTDDEIFRE
-766 GNFIEDLKVD
+766 GNFIEDLRIDVD
-776 VAPVQARYVRFTFE
+776 HARARYIRFTFE
-790 TPGNCPAN
+790 APSNCPAD
-798 HVRPGQASRIYLDEL
+798 HVRPGQPSRVYLDEL
-813 IIH
+813 IIR

>member
-1 MKLAWLHKSQM
+1 
-12 AFPVIVQASAFHALT
+12 
-27 VFQYQV
+27 
-33 IQHTVSTMNIIHA
+33 MNILP
-46 YKMIVCTLGLML
+46 KTEMIACVVSLML

-63 SHVKTQKDTVIIPQ
+63 SSVKTQRDVAIVPT
-77 PLSVEKG
+77 PLSMEKG
-84 TGAFTFSPHT
+84 TGSFTFGPNT
-94 VISVPAD
+94 VITVPTE
-101 EQKPVAELFASLFT
+101 EQKPVAGLFASLFT
-115 RPAGF
+115 RSAGF
-120 TPRVQTGQEGDIC
+120 TPKVQVGTEGDVC
-133 LQLDKNLS
+133 LELDKNLP
-141 EDAYEMKITT
+141 EDAYEMQVSSGQI
-151 KRILVKAADSKGFFY
+151 RVKASDSKGLFY
-166 ALQNLRLLLPPA
+166 GLQNLRLLLPPA
-178 IESSDAQ
+178 IESSTAQ
-185 TACDWSVPEMNIKDA
+185 DTVEWTVPEMTVKDA

-221 LLRMIDCMAMLKLNR
+221 LLRMIDCMALLKLNR

-248 LEIKKYPRL
+248 LEIKKYPKL
-257 TEIGAWK
+257 TEVGAWK
-264 VDRQHLPFPDRRNP
+264 VDRQHLPFPERRNP
-278 QKGEPATVGGFYTQ
+278 KRGEPATVGGYYTQ
-292 EDMKEIIAYAADR
+292 ADMKEIIAYAADR

-357 EKTYR
+357 EKTYE
-362 FLQDILDE
+362 FLQDVLDE

-397 CQARIRKEHLKD
+397 CQARIREEHLAD

-498 LKDLFDY
+498 LKGLFDY
-505 EPVQEGWKPEYEQ
+505 EPVQEGWKPEYEK

-552 AWVPKNQKDWDLF
+552 AWVPKNQKDWNVF

-577 QKHVTYARSMFN
+577 QKDVVYARSMFN
-589 IQHRIIPDNNG
+589 IQHRIIPDDNG
-600 ALTLSLEC
+600 ALTLTLEC
-608 ERPDVKIHYT
+608 ERPDVDIHYT
-618 LDGSEPTA
+618 LDGTEPTA
-626 NSPGYGKELKL
+626 TSPRYTQALTLKE
-637 TGNAT
+637 NVT
-642 VKAATFAGNEQKG
+642 VKAATFAGNEQQG
-655 KTLVLPVEWNKATAK
+655 KTLILPVEWNKATAK
-670 PLANAAQGMEILVN
+670 PLVNAASGMEVLVN

-692 TDFEWYTGDISK
+692 TDFEWYTGAMS
-704 PIVVT
+704 VT
-709 VDLLQTETIQSCT
+709 VDLQQPEDIRSCT

-735 PRSMTVELSDD
+735 PKSMTVELSDD
-746 NIHFK
+746 NLHFK
-751 EAGKLTFTDDEIFKE
+751 EAGKLTFTDDEIFRE
-766 GNFIEDLKVD
+766 GNFIEDLRIDVD
-776 VAPVQARYVRFTFE
+776 HARARYIRFSFE
-790 TPGNCPAN
+790 APSNCPAD
-798 HVRPGQASRIYLDEL
+798 HVRPGQPSRVYLDEL
-813 IIH
+813 IIR

>member
-1 MKLAWLHKSQM
+1 
-12 AFPVIVQASAFHALT
+12 
-27 VFQYQV
+27 
-33 IQHTVSTMNIIHA
+33 MNILP
-46 YKMIVCTLGLML
+46 KTEMIACVVSLML

-63 SHVKTQKDTVIIPQ
+63 SSVKTQRDVAIVPT
-77 PLSVEKG
+77 PLSMEKG
-84 TGAFTFSPHT
+84 TGSFTFGPNT
-94 VISVPAD
+94 VITVPTE
-101 EQKPVAELFASLFT
+101 EQKPVAGLFASLFT
-115 RPAGF
+115 RSAGF
-120 TPRVQTGQEGDIC
+120 TPKVQVGTEGDVC
-133 LQLDKNLS
+133 LELDKNLP
-141 EDAYEMKITT
+141 EDAYEMQVSSGQI
-151 KRILVKAADSKGFFY
+151 RVKASDSKGLFY
-166 ALQNLRLLLPPA
+166 GLQNLRLLLPPA
-178 IESSDAQ
+178 IESSTAQ
-185 TACDWSVPEMNIKDA
+185 DTVEWTVPEMTVKDA

-221 LLRMIDCMAMLKLNR
+221 LLRMIDCMALLKLNR

-248 LEIKKYPRL
+248 LEIKKYPKL
-257 TEIGAWK
+257 TEVGAWK
-264 VDRQHLPFPDRRNP
+264 VDRQHLPFPERRNP
-278 QKGEPATVGGFYTQ
+278 KRGEPATVGGYYTQ
-292 EDMKEIIAYAADR
+292 ADMKEIIAYAADR

-357 EKTYR
+357 EKTYE
-362 FLQDILDE
+362 FLQDVLDE

-397 CQARIRKEHLKD
+397 CQARIREEHLAD
-409 EEALQGYFMGRM
+409 EEALQGYFMERM

-439 NSKLPEDVIVF
+439 NSKLPEDAIIF

-498 LKDLFDY
+498 LKGLFDY
-505 EPVQEGWKPEYEQ
+505 EPVQEGWKPEYEK

-552 AWVPKNQKDWDLF
+552 AWVPKNQKDWNVF

-577 QKHVTYARSMFN
+577 QKDVVYARSMFN
-589 IQHRIIPDNNG
+589 IQHRIIPNDNG
-600 ALTLSLEC
+600 ALTLTLEC
-608 ERPDVKIHYT
+608 ERPDVDIHYT
-618 LDGSEPTA
+618 LDGTEPTA
-626 NSPGYGKELKL
+626 TSPRYTQALTLKE
-637 TGNAT
+637 NVT
-642 VKAATFAGNEQKG
+642 VKAATFADNEQQG
-655 KTLVLPVEWNKATAK
+655 KTLILPVEWNKATAK
-670 PLANAAQGMEILVN
+670 PLVNAASGMEVLVN

-692 TDFEWYTGDISK
+692 TDFEWYTGAMS
-704 PIVVT
+704 VT
-709 VDLLQTETIQSCT
+709 VDLQQPEDIRSCT

-735 PRSMTVELSDD
+735 PKSMTVELSDD
-746 NIHFK
+746 NLHFK
-751 EAGKLTFTDDEIFKE
+751 EAGKLTFTDDEIFRE
-766 GNFIEDLKVD
+766 GNFIEDLRIDVD
-776 VAPVQARYVRFTFE
+776 HARARYIRFTFE
-790 TPGNCPAN
+790 APSNCPAD
-798 HVRPGQASRIYLDEL
+798 HVRPGQPSRVYLDEL
-813 IIH
+813 IIR

>member
-1 MKLAWLHKSQM
+1 
-12 AFPVIVQASAFHALT
+12 
-27 VFQYQV
+27 
-33 IQHTVSTMNIIHA
+33 MNILP
-46 YKMIVCTLGLML
+46 KTEMIACVVSLML

-63 SHVKTQKDTVIIPQ
+63 SSVKTQRDVAIVPT
-77 PLSVEKG
+77 PLSMEKG
-84 TGAFTFSPHT
+84 TGSFTFGPNT
-94 VISVPAD
+94 VITIPTE
-101 EQKPVAELFASLFT
+101 EQKPVAGLFASLFT
-115 RPAGF
+115 RSAGF
-120 TPRVQTGQEGDIC
+120 TPKVQVGTEGDVC
-133 LQLDKNLS
+133 LELDKNLP
-141 EDAYEMKITT
+141 EDAYEMQVSSGQI
-151 KRILVKAADSKGFFY
+151 RVKASDSKGLFY
-166 ALQNLRLLLPPA
+166 GLQNLRLLLPPA
-178 IESSDAQ
+178 IESSTAQ
-185 TACDWSVPEMNIKDA
+185 DTVEWTVPEMTVKDA

-221 LLRMIDCMAMLKLNR
+221 LLRMIDCMALLKLNR

-248 LEIKKYPRL
+248 LEIKKYPKL
-257 TEIGAWK
+257 TEVGAWK
-264 VDRQHLPFPDRRNP
+264 VDRQHLPFPERRNP
-278 QKGEPATVGGFYTQ
+278 KRGEPATVGGYYTQ
-292 EDMKEIIAYAADR
+292 ADMKEIIAYAADR

-357 EKTYR
+357 EKTYE
-362 FLQDILDE
+362 FLQDVLDE

-397 CQARIRKEHLKD
+397 CQARIREEHLAD

-439 NSKLPEDVIVF
+439 NSKLPEDAIIF

-498 LKDLFDY
+498 LKGLFDY
-505 EPVQEGWKPEYEQ
+505 EPVQEGWKPEYEK

-552 AWVPKNQKDWDLF
+552 AWVPKNQKDWNVF

-577 QKHVTYARSMFN
+577 QKDVVYARSMFN
-589 IQHRIIPDNNG
+589 IQHRIIPNDNG
-600 ALTLSLEC
+600 ALTLTLKC
-608 ERPDVKIHYT
+608 ERPDVDIHYT
-618 LDGSEPTA
+618 LDGTEPTA
-626 NSPGYGKELKL
+626 TSPRYTQALTLKE
-637 TGNAT
+637 NVT
-642 VKAATFAGNEQKG
+642 VKAATFAGNEQQG
-655 KTLVLPVEWNKATAK
+655 KTLILPVEWNKATAK
-670 PLANAAQGMEILVN
+670 PLVNAASGMEVLVN

-692 TDFEWYTGDISK
+692 TDFEWYTGAMS
-704 PIVVT
+704 VT
-709 VDLLQTETIQSCT
+709 VDLQQPEDIRSCT

-735 PRSMTVELSDD
+735 PKSMTVELSDD
-746 NIHFK
+746 NLHFK
-751 EAGKLTFTDDEIFKE
+751 EAGKLTFTDDEIFRE
-766 GNFIEDLKVD
+766 GNFIEDLRIDVD
-776 VAPVQARYVRFTFE
+776 HARARYIRFTFE
-790 TPGNCPAN
+790 APSNCPAD
-798 HVRPGQASRIYLDEL
+798 HVRPGQPSRVYLDEL
-813 IIH
+813 IIR

>member
-1 MKLAWLHKSQM
+1 
-12 AFPVIVQASAFHALT
+12 
-27 VFQYQV
+27 
-33 IQHTVSTMNIIHA
+33 MNILP
-46 YKMIVCTLGLML
+46 KTEMIACVVSLML

-63 SHVKTQKDTVIIPQ
+63 SSVKTQRDVAIVPT
-77 PLSVEKG
+77 PLSMEKG
-84 TGAFTFSPHT
+84 TGSFTFGPNT
-94 VISVPAD
+94 VITVPTE
-101 EQKPVAELFASLFT
+101 EQKPVAGLFASLFT
-115 RPAGF
+115 RSAGF
-120 TPRVQTGQEGDIC
+120 TPKVQVGTEGDVC
-133 LQLDKNLS
+133 LELDKNLP
-141 EDAYEMKITT
+141 EDAYEMQVSSGQI
-151 KRILVKAADSKGFFY
+151 RVKASDSKGLFY
-166 ALQNLRLLLPPA
+166 GLQNLRLLLPPA
-178 IESSDAQ
+178 IESSTAQ
-185 TACDWSVPEMNIKDA
+185 DTVEWTVPEMTVKDA
-200 PRFGYRG
+200 PRLGYRG

-221 LLRMIDCMAMLKLNR
+221 LLRMIDCMALLKLNR

-248 LEIKKYPRL
+248 LEIKKYPKL
-257 TEIGAWK
+257 TEVGAWK
-264 VDRQHLPFPDRRNP
+264 VDHQHLPFPERRNP
-278 QKGEPATVGGFYTQ
+278 KRGEPATVGGYYTQ
-292 EDMKEIIAYAADR
+292 ADMKEIIAYAADR

-357 EKTYR
+357 EKTYE
-362 FLQDILDE
+362 FLQDVLDE

-397 CQARIRKEHLKD
+397 CQARIREEHLAD

-439 NSKLPEDVIVF
+439 NSKLPEDAIIF

-498 LKDLFDY
+498 LKGLFDY
-505 EPVQEGWKPEYEQ
+505 EPVQEGWKPEYEK

-552 AWVPKNQKDWDLF
+552 AWVPKNQKDWNVF

-577 QKHVTYARSMFN
+577 QKDVVYARSMFN
-589 IQHRIIPDNNG
+589 IQHRIIPNDNG
-600 ALTLSLEC
+600 ALTLTLEC
-608 ERPDVKIHYT
+608 ERPDVDIHYT
-618 LDGSEPTA
+618 LDGTEPTA
-626 NSPGYGKELKL
+626 TSPRYTQALTLKE
-637 TGNAT
+637 NVT
-642 VKAATFAGNEQKG
+642 VKAATFAGNEQQG
-655 KTLVLPVEWNKATAK
+655 KTLILPVEWNKATAK
-670 PLANAAQGMEILVN
+670 PLVNAASGMEVLVN

-692 TDFEWYTGDISK
+692 TDFEWYTGAMS
-704 PIVVT
+704 VT
-709 VDLLQTETIQSCT
+709 VDLQQPEDIRSCT

-735 PRSMTVELSDD
+735 PKSMTVELSDD
-746 NIHFK
+746 NLHFK
-751 EAGKLTFTDDEIFKE
+751 EAGKLTFTDDEIFRE
-766 GNFIEDLKVD
+766 GNFIEDLRIDVD
-776 VAPVQARYVRFTFE
+776 HARARYIRFTFE
-790 TPGNCPAN
+790 APSNCPAD
-798 HVRPGQASRIYLDEL
+798 HVRPGQPSRVYLDEL
-813 IIH
+813 IIR

>member
-1 MKLAWLHKSQM
+1 
-12 AFPVIVQASAFHALT
+12 
-27 VFQYQV
+27 
-33 IQHTVSTMNIIHA
+33 MNILP
-46 YKMIVCTLGLML
+46 KTEMIACVVSLML

-63 SHVKTQKDTVIIPQ
+63 SSVKTQRDVAIVPT
-77 PLSVEKG
+77 PLSMEKG
-84 TGAFTFSPHT
+84 TGSFTFGPNT
-94 VISVPAD
+94 VITVPTE
-101 EQKPVAELFASLFT
+101 EQKPVAGLFASLFT
-115 RPAGF
+115 RSAGF
-120 TPRVQTGQEGDIC
+120 TPKVQVGTEGDVC
-133 LQLDKNLS
+133 LELDKNLP
-141 EDAYEMKITT
+141 EDAYEMQVSSGQI
-151 KRILVKAADSKGFFY
+151 RVKASDSKGLFY
-166 ALQNLRLLLPPA
+166 GLQNLRLLLPPA
-178 IESSDAQ
+178 IESSTAQ
-185 TACDWSVPEMNIKDA
+185 DTVEWTVPEMTVKDA

-221 LLRMIDCMAMLKLNR
+221 LLRMIDCMALLKLNR

-248 LEIKKYPRL
+248 LEIKKYPKL
-257 TEIGAWK
+257 TEVGAWK
-264 VDRQHLPFPDRRNP
+264 VDRQHLPFPERRNP
-278 QKGEPATVGGFYTQ
+278 KRGEPATVGGYYTQ
-292 EDMKEIIAYAADR
+292 ADMKEIIAYAADR

-357 EKTYR
+357 EKTYE
-362 FLQDILDE
+362 FLQDVLDE

-397 CQARIRKEHLKD
+397 CQARIREEHLAD
-409 EEALQGYFMGRM
+409 EESLQGYFMGRM

-439 NSKLPEDVIVF
+439 NSKLPEDAIIF

-498 LKDLFDY
+498 LKGLFDY
-505 EPVQEGWKPEYEQ
+505 EPVQEGWKPEYEK

-552 AWVPKNQKDWDLF
+552 AWVPKNQKDWNVF

-577 QKHVTYARSMFN
+577 QKDVVYARSMFN
-589 IQHRIIPDNNG
+589 IQHRIIPNDNG
-600 ALTLSLEC
+600 ALTLTLEC
-608 ERPDVKIHYT
+608 ERPDVDIHYT
-618 LDGSEPTA
+618 LDGTEPTA
-626 NSPGYGKELKL
+626 TSPRYTQALTLKE
-637 TGNAT
+637 NVT
-642 VKAATFAGNEQKG
+642 VKAATFAGNEQQG
-655 KTLVLPVEWNKATAK
+655 KTLILPVEWNKATAK
-670 PLANAAQGMEILVN
+670 PLVNAASGMEVLVN

-692 TDFEWYTGDISK
+692 TDFEWYTGAMS
-704 PIVVT
+704 VT
-709 VDLLQTETIQSCT
+709 VDLQQPEDIRSCT

-735 PRSMTVELSDD
+735 PKSMTVELSDD
-746 NIHFK
+746 NLHFK
-751 EAGKLTFTDDEIFKE
+751 EAGKLTFTDDEIFRE
-766 GNFIEDLKVD
+766 GNFIENLTIDVD
-776 VAPVQARYVRFTFE
+776 HARARYVRFTFE
-790 TPGNCPAN
+790 APSNCPAD
-798 HVRPGQASRIYLDEL
+798 HVRPGQPSRVYLDEL
-813 IIH
+813 IIR

>member
-1 MKLAWLHKSQM
+1 
-12 AFPVIVQASAFHALT
+12 
-27 VFQYQV
+27 
-33 IQHTVSTMNIIHA
+33 MNILP
-46 YKMIVCTLGLML
+46 KTEMIACVVSLML

-63 SHVKTQKDTVIIPQ
+63 SSVKTQRDVAIVPT
-77 PLSVEKG
+77 PLSMEKG
-84 TGAFTFSPHT
+84 TGSFTFGPNT
-94 VISVPAD
+94 VITVPTE
-101 EQKPVAELFASLFT
+101 EQKPVAGLFASLFT
-115 RPAGF
+115 RSAGF
-120 TPRVQTGQEGDIC
+120 TPKVQVGTEGDVC
-133 LQLDKNLS
+133 LELDKNLP
-141 EDAYEMKITT
+141 EDAYEMQVSSGQI
-151 KRILVKAADSKGFFY
+151 RVKASDSKGLFY
-166 ALQNLRLLLPPA
+166 GLQNLRLLLPPA
-178 IESSDAQ
+178 IESSTAQ
-185 TACDWSVPEMNIKDA
+185 DTVEWTVPEMTVKDA

-221 LLRMIDCMAMLKLNR
+221 LLRMIDCMALLKLNR

-248 LEIKKYPRL
+248 LEIKKYPKL
-257 TEIGAWK
+257 TEVGAWK
-264 VDRQHLPFPDRRNP
+264 VDRQHLPFPERRNP
-278 QKGEPATVGGFYTQ
+278 KRGEPATVGGYYTQ
-292 EDMKEIIAYAADR
+292 ADMKEIIAYAADR

-357 EKTYR
+357 EKTYE
-362 FLQDILDE
+362 FLQDVLDE

-397 CQARIRKEHLKD
+397 CQARIREEHLAD

-439 NSKLPEDVIVF
+439 NSKLPEDAIIF

-498 LKDLFDY
+498 LKGLFDY

-552 AWVPKNQKDWDLF
+552 AWVPKNQKDWNVF

-577 QKHVTYARSMFN
+577 QKDVVYARSMFN
-589 IQHRIIPDNNG
+589 IQHRIIPDDNG
-600 ALTLSLEC
+600 ALTLTLEC
-608 ERPDVKIHYT
+608 ERPDVDIHYT
-618 LDGSEPTA
+618 LDGTEPTA
-626 NSPGYGKELKL
+626 TSPRYTQALTLKE
-637 TGNAT
+637 NVT
-642 VKAATFAGNEQKG
+642 VKAATFAGNEQQG
-655 KTLVLPVEWNKATAK
+655 KTLILPVEWNKATAK
-670 PLANAAQGMEILVN
+670 PLVNAAPGMEVLVN

-692 TDFEWYTGDISK
+692 TDFEWYTGAMS
-704 PIVVT
+704 VT
-709 VDLLQTETIQSCT
+709 VDLQQPEDIRSCT

-735 PRSMTVELSDD
+735 PKSMTVELSDD
-746 NIHFK
+746 NLHFK
-751 EAGKLTFTDDEIFKE
+751 EAGKLTFTDDEIFRE
-766 GNFIEDLKVD
+766 GNFIEDLTIDVD
-776 VAPVQARYVRFTFE
+776 HARARYVRFTFE
-790 TPGNCPAN
+790 APSNCPAD
-798 HVRPGQASRIYLDEL
+798 HVRPGQPSRVYLDEL
-813 IIH
+813 IIR

>member
-1 MKLAWLHKSQM
+1 
-12 AFPVIVQASAFHALT
+12 
-27 VFQYQV
+27 
-33 IQHTVSTMNIIHA
+33 MNILP
-46 YKMIVCTLGLML
+46 KTEMIACVVSLML

-63 SHVKTQKDTVIIPQ
+63 SSVKTQRDVAIVPT
-77 PLSVEKG
+77 PLSMEKG
-84 TGAFTFSPHT
+84 TGSFTFGPNT
-94 VISVPAD
+94 VITVPTE
-101 EQKPVAELFASLFT
+101 EQKPVAGLFASLFT
-115 RPAGF
+115 RSAGF
-120 TPRVQTGQEGDIC
+120 TPKVQVGTEGDVC
-133 LQLDKNLS
+133 LELDKNLP
-141 EDAYEMKITT
+141 EDAYEMQVSSGQI
-151 KRILVKAADSKGFFY
+151 RVKASDSKGLFY
-166 ALQNLRLLLPPA
+166 GLQNLRLLLPPA
-178 IESSDAQ
+178 IESSTAQ
-185 TACDWSVPEMNIKDA
+185 DTVEWTVPEMTVKDA

-221 LLRMIDCMAMLKLNR
+221 LLRMIDCMALLKLNR

-248 LEIKKYPRL
+248 LEIKKYPKL
-257 TEIGAWK
+257 TEVGAWK
-264 VDRQHLPFPDRRNP
+264 VDRQHLPFPERRNP
-278 QKGEPATVGGFYTQ
+278 KRGEPATVGGYYTQ
-292 EDMKEIIAYAADR
+292 ADMKEIIAYAADR

-357 EKTYR
+357 EKTYE
-362 FLQDILDE
+362 FLQDVLDE

-397 CQARIRKEHLKD
+397 CQARIREEHLAD

-487 FEPLTYFGNNT
+487 FEPVTYFGNNT
-498 LKDLFDY
+498 LKGLFDY
-505 EPVQEGWKPEYEQ
+505 EPVQEGWKPEYEK

-552 AWVPKNQKDWDLF
+552 AWVPKNQKDWNVF

-577 QKHVTYARSMFN
+577 QKDVVYARSMFN
-589 IQHRIIPDNNG
+589 IQHRIVPDDNG
-600 ALTLSLEC
+600 ALTLTLEC
-608 ERPDVKIHYT
+608 ERPDVDIHYT
-618 LDGSEPTA
+618 LDGTEPTA
-626 NSPGYGKELKL
+626 TSPRYTQALTLKE
-637 TGNAT
+637 NVT
-642 VKAATFAGNEQKG
+642 VKAATFAGNEQQG
-655 KTLVLPVEWNKATAK
+655 KTLILPVEWNKATAK
-670 PLANAAQGMEILVN
+670 PLVNAASGMEVLVN
-684 GLRGSLKQ
+684 GLHGSLKQ
-692 TDFEWYTGDISK
+692 TDFEWYTGAMS
-704 PIVVT
+704 VT
-709 VDLLQTETIQSCT
+709 VDLQQPEDIRSCT

-735 PRSMTVELSDD
+735 PKSMTVELSDD
-746 NIHFK
+746 NLHFK
-751 EAGKLTFTDDEIFKE
+751 EAGKLTFTDDEIFRE
-766 GNFIEDLKVD
+766 GNFIEDLRIDVD
-776 VAPVQARYVRFTFE
+776 HARARYIRFTFE
-790 TPGNCPAN
+790 APSNCPAD
-798 HVRPGQASRIYLDEL
+798 HVRPGQPSRVYLDEL
-813 IIH
+813 IIR

>member
-1 MKLAWLHKSQM
+1 
-12 AFPVIVQASAFHALT
+12 
-27 VFQYQV
+27 
-33 IQHTVSTMNIIHA
+33 MNILP
-46 YKMIVCTLGLML
+46 KTEMIACVVSLML

-63 SHVKTQKDTVIIPQ
+63 SSVKTQRDVAIVPV
-77 PLSVEKG
+77 PLSMEKG
-84 TGAFTFSPHT
+84 TGSFTFGPNT
-94 VISVPAD
+94 VITVPTE
-101 EQKPVAELFASLFT
+101 EQKPVAGLFASLFT
-115 RPAGF
+115 RSAGF
-120 TPRVQTGQEGDIC
+120 TPKVQVGTEGDVC
-133 LQLDKNLS
+133 LELDKNLP
-141 EDAYEMKITT
+141 EDAYEMQVSSGQI
-151 KRILVKAADSKGFFY
+151 RVKASDSKGLFY
-166 ALQNLRLLLPPA
+166 GLQNLRLLLPPA
-178 IESSDAQ
+178 IESSTAQ
-185 TACDWSVPEMNIKDA
+185 DTVEWTVPEMTVKDA

-221 LLRMIDCMAMLKLNR
+221 LLRMIDCMALLKLNR

-248 LEIKKYPRL
+248 LEIKKYPKL
-257 TEIGAWK
+257 TEVGAWK
-264 VDRQHLPFPDRRNP
+264 MDRQHLPFPERRNP
-278 QKGEPATVGGFYTQ
+278 KRGEPATVGGYYTQ
-292 EDMKEIIAYAADR
+292 ADMKEIIAYAADR

-357 EKTYR
+357 EKTYE
-362 FLQDILDE
+362 FLQDVLDE

-397 CQARIRKEHLKD
+397 CQARIREEHLAD

-439 NSKLPEDVIVF
+439 NSKLPEDAIIF

-498 LKDLFDY
+498 LKGLFDY
-505 EPVQEGWKPEYEQ
+505 EPVQEGWKPEYEK

-533 KPEDVFYLVFPRL
+533 KPEDMFYLVFPRL

-552 AWVPKNQKDWDLF
+552 AWVPKNQKDWNVF

-577 QKHVTYARSMFN
+577 QKDVVYARSMFN
-589 IQHRIIPDNNG
+589 IQHRIIPNDNG
-600 ALTLSLEC
+600 ALTLTLEC
-608 ERPDVKIHYT
+608 ERPDVDIHYT
-618 LDGSEPTA
+618 LDGTEPTA
-626 NSPGYGKELKL
+626 TSPRYTQALTLKE
-637 TGNAT
+637 NVT
-642 VKAATFAGNEQKG
+642 VKAATFAGNEQQG
-655 KTLVLPVEWNKATAK
+655 KTLILPVEWNKATAK
-670 PLANAAQGMEILVN
+670 PLVNAASGMEVLVN

-692 TDFEWYTGDISK
+692 TDFEWYTGAMS
-704 PIVVT
+704 VT
-709 VDLLQTETIQSCT
+709 VDLQQPEDIRSCT

-735 PRSMTVELSDD
+735 PKSMTVELSDD
-746 NIHFK
+746 NLHFK
-751 EAGKLTFTDDEIFKE
+751 EAGKLTFTDDEIFRE
-766 GNFIEDLKVD
+766 GNFIEDLRIDVD
-776 VAPVQARYVRFTFE
+776 HARARYIRFTFE
-790 TPGNCPAN
+790 APSNCPAD
-798 HVRPGQASRIYLDEL
+798 HVRPGQPSRVYLDEL
-813 IIH
+813 IIR

>member
-1 MKLAWLHKSQM
+1 
-12 AFPVIVQASAFHALT
+12 
-27 VFQYQV
+27 
-33 IQHTVSTMNIIHA
+33 MNILP
-46 YKMIVCTLGLML
+46 KTEMIACVVCLML
-58 GLSGC
+58 GLSEC
-63 SHVKTQKDTVIIPQ
+63 SSVKTQRDVAIVPT
-77 PLSVEKG
+77 PLSMEKG
-84 TGAFTFSPHT
+84 TGSFTFGPNT
-94 VISVPAD
+94 VITVPTE
-101 EQKPVAELFASLFT
+101 EQKPVAGLFDSLFT
-115 RPAGF
+115 RSAGF
-120 TPRVQTGQEGDIC
+120 TPKVQVGTEGDVC
-133 LQLDKNLS
+133 LELDKNLP
-141 EDAYEMKITT
+141 EDAYEMQVSSGQI
-151 KRILVKAADSKGFFY
+151 RVKASDSKGLFY
-166 ALQNLRLLLPPA
+166 GLQNLRLLLPPA
-178 IESSDAQ
+178 IESSTAQ
-185 TACDWSVPEMNIKDA
+185 DTVEWTVPEMTVKDA

-221 LLRMIDCMAMLKLNR
+221 LLRMIDCMALLKLNR

-248 LEIKKYPRL
+248 LEIKKYPKL
-257 TEIGAWK
+257 TEVGAWK
-264 VDRQHLPFPDRRNP
+264 VDRQHLPFPERRNP
-278 QKGEPATVGGFYTQ
+278 KRGEPATVGGYYTQ
-292 EDMKEIIAYAADR
+292 ADMKEIIAYAADR

-357 EKTYR
+357 EKTYE
-362 FLQDILDE
+362 FLQDVLDE

-397 CQARIRKEHLKD
+397 CQARIREEHLAD

-439 NSKLPEDVIVF
+439 NSKLPEDAIIF

-498 LKDLFDY
+498 LKGLFDY
-505 EPVQEGWKPEYEQ
+505 EPVQEGWKPEYEK

-552 AWVPKNQKDWDLF
+552 AWVPKNQKDWNVF

-577 QKHVTYARSMFN
+577 QKDVVYARSMFN
-589 IQHRIIPDNNG
+589 IQHRIIPNDNG
-600 ALTLSLEC
+600 ALTLTLEC
-608 ERPDVKIHYT
+608 ERPDVDIHYT
-618 LDGSEPTA
+618 LDGTEPTA
-626 NSPGYGKELKL
+626 TSPRYTQALTLKE
-637 TGNAT
+637 NVT
-642 VKAATFAGNEQKG
+642 VKAATFTGNEQQG
-655 KTLVLPVEWNKATAK
+655 KTLILPVEWNKATAK
-670 PLANAAQGMEILVN
+670 PLVNAASGMEVLVN

-692 TDFEWYTGDISK
+692 TDFEWYTGAMS
-704 PIVVT
+704 VT
-709 VDLLQTETIQSCT
+709 VDLQQPEDIRSCT

-735 PRSMTVELSDD
+735 PKSMTVELSDD
-746 NIHFK
+746 NLHFK
-751 EAGKLTFTDDEIFKE
+751 EAGKLTFTDDEIFRE
-766 GNFIEDLKVD
+766 GNFIEDLRIDVD
-776 VAPVQARYVRFTFE
+776 HARARYIRFTFE
-790 TPGNCPAN
+790 APSNCPAD
-798 HVRPGQASRIYLDEL
+798 HVRPGQPSRVYLDEL
-813 IIH
+813 IIR

>member
-1 MKLAWLHKSQM
+1 
-12 AFPVIVQASAFHALT
+12 
-27 VFQYQV
+27 
-33 IQHTVSTMNIIHA
+33 MNILP
-46 YKMIVCTLGLML
+46 KTEMIACVVSLML

-63 SHVKTQKDTVIIPQ
+63 SSVKTQRDVAIVPT
-77 PLSVEKG
+77 PLSMEKG
-84 TGAFTFSPHT
+84 TGSFTFGPNT
-94 VISVPAD
+94 VITVPTE
-101 EQKPVAELFASLFT
+101 EQKPVAGLFASLFT
-115 RPAGF
+115 RSAGF
-120 TPRVQTGQEGDIC
+120 TPKVQVGTEGDVC
-133 LQLDKNLS
+133 LELDKNLP
-141 EDAYEMKITT
+141 EDAYEMQVSSGQI
-151 KRILVKAADSKGFFY
+151 RVKASDSKGLFY
-166 ALQNLRLLLPPA
+166 GLQNLRLLLPPA
-178 IESSDAQ
+178 IESSTAQ
-185 TACDWSVPEMNIKDA
+185 DTVEWTVPEMTVKDA

-221 LLRMIDCMAMLKLNR
+221 LLRMIDCMALLKLNR

-248 LEIKKYPRL
+248 LEIKKYPKL
-257 TEIGAWK
+257 TEVGAWK
-264 VDRQHLPFPDRRNP
+264 VDRQHLPFPERRNP
-278 QKGEPATVGGFYTQ
+278 KRGEPATVGGYYTQ
-292 EDMKEIIAYAADR
+292 ADMKEIIAYAADR

-357 EKTYR
+357 EKTYE
-362 FLQDILDE
+362 FLQDVLDE

-397 CQARIRKEHLKD
+397 CQARIREEHLAD

-427 KGKEVMGWDELT
+427 KGKEVMGWDEQT
-439 NSKLPEDVIVF
+439 NSKLPEDAIIF

-487 FEPLTYFGNNT
+487 FEPVTYFGNNT
-498 LKDLFDY
+498 LKGLFDY
-505 EPVQEGWKPEYEQ
+505 EPVQEGWKPEYEK

-552 AWVPKNQKDWDLF
+552 AWVPKNQKDWNVF

-577 QKHVTYARSMFN
+577 QKDVVYARSMFN
-589 IQHRIIPDNNG
+589 IQHRIIPNDNG
-600 ALTLSLEC
+600 ALTLTLEC
-608 ERPDVKIHYT
+608 ERPDVDIHYT
-618 LDGSEPTA
+618 LDGTEPTA
-626 NSPGYGKELKL
+626 TSPRYTQALTLKE
-637 TGNAT
+637 NVT
-642 VKAATFAGNEQKG
+642 VKAATFAGNEQQG
-655 KTLVLPVEWNKATAK
+655 KTLILPVEWNKATAK
-670 PLANAAQGMEILVN
+670 PLVNAAPGMEVLVN

-692 TDFEWYTGDISK
+692 TDFEWYTGAMS
-704 PIVVT
+704 VT
-709 VDLLQTETIQSCT
+709 VDLQQPEDIRSCT

-735 PRSMTVELSDD
+735 PKSMTVELSDD
-746 NIHFK
+746 NLHFK
-751 EAGKLTFTDDEIFKE
+751 EAGKLTFTDDEIFRE
-766 GNFIEDLKVD
+766 GNFIEDLTIDVD
-776 VAPVQARYVRFTFE
+776 HARARYVRFTFE
-790 TPGNCPAN
+790 APSNCPAD
-798 HVRPGQASRIYLDEL
+798 HVRPGQPSRVYLDEL
-813 IIH
+813 IIR

>member
-1 MKLAWLHKSQM
+1 
-12 AFPVIVQASAFHALT
+12 
-27 VFQYQV
+27 
-33 IQHTVSTMNIIHA
+33 MNILP
-46 YKMIVCTLGLML
+46 KTEMIACVVSLML

-63 SHVKTQKDTVIIPQ
+63 SSVKTQRDVAIVPT
-77 PLSVEKG
+77 PLSMEKG
-84 TGAFTFSPHT
+84 TGSFTFGPNT
-94 VISVPAD
+94 VITVPTE
-101 EQKPVAELFASLFT
+101 EQKPVAGLFASLFT
-115 RPAGF
+115 RSAGF
-120 TPRVQTGQEGDIC
+120 TPKVQVGTEGDVC
-133 LQLDKNLS
+133 LELDKNLP
-141 EDAYEMKITT
+141 EDAYEMQVSSGQI
-151 KRILVKAADSKGFFY
+151 RVKASDSKGLFY
-166 ALQNLRLLLPPA
+166 GLQNLRLLLPPA
-178 IESSDAQ
+178 IESSTAQ
-185 TACDWSVPEMNIKDA
+185 DTVEWTVPEMTVKDA

-221 LLRMIDCMAMLKLNR
+221 LLRMIDCMALLKLNR

-248 LEIKKYPRL
+248 LEIKKYPKL
-257 TEIGAWK
+257 TEVGAWK
-264 VDRQHLPFPDRRNP
+264 VDRQHLPFPERRNP
-278 QKGEPATVGGFYTQ
+278 KRGEPATVGGYYTQ
-292 EDMKEIIAYAADR
+292 ADMKEIIAYAADR

-357 EKTYR
+357 EKTYE
-362 FLQDILDE
+362 FLQDVLDE

-397 CQARIRKEHLKD
+397 CQARIREEHLAD

-439 NSKLPEDVIVF
+439 NSKLPEDAIIF

-498 LKDLFDY
+498 LKGLFDY
-505 EPVQEGWKPEYEQ
+505 EPVQEGWKPEYEK

-552 AWVPKNQKDWDLF
+552 AWVPKNQKDWNVF

-577 QKHVTYARSMFN
+577 QKDVVYARSMFN
-589 IQHRIIPDNNG
+589 IQHRIIPNDNG
-600 ALTLSLEC
+600 ALTLTLEC
-608 ERPDVKIHYT
+608 ERPDVDIHYT
-618 LDGSEPTA
+618 LDGTEPTA
-626 NSPGYGKELKL
+626 TSPRYTQALTLKE
-637 TGNAT
+637 NVT
-642 VKAATFAGNEQKG
+642 VKAATFAGNEQQG
-655 KTLVLPVEWNKATAK
+655 KTLILPVEWNKATAK
-670 PLANAAQGMEILVN
+670 PLVNAASGMEVLVN

-692 TDFEWYTGDISK
+692 TDFEWYTGAMS
-704 PIVVT
+704 VT
-709 VDLLQTETIQSCT
+709 VDLQQPEDIRSCT

-735 PRSMTVELSDD
+735 PKSMTVELSDD
-746 NIHFK
+746 NLHFK
-751 EAGKLTFTDDEIFKE
+751 EAGKVTFTDDEIFRE
-766 GNFIEDLKVD
+766 GNFIENLTIDVD
-776 VAPVQARYVRFTFE
+776 HARARYIRFTFE
-790 TPGNCPAN
+790 APSNCPAD
-798 HVRPGQASRIYLDEL
+798 HVRPGQPSRVYLDEL
-813 IIH
+813 IIR

>member
-1 MKLAWLHKSQM
+1 
-12 AFPVIVQASAFHALT
+12 
-27 VFQYQV
+27 
-33 IQHTVSTMNIIHA
+33 MNILP
-46 YKMIVCTLGLML
+46 KTEMIACVVSLML

-63 SHVKTQKDTVIIPQ
+63 SSVKTQRDVAIVPT
-77 PLSVEKG
+77 PLSMEKG
-84 TGAFTFSPHT
+84 TGSFTFGPNT
-94 VISVPAD
+94 VITVPTE
-101 EQKPVAELFASLFT
+101 EQKPVAGLFASLFT
-115 RPAGF
+115 RSAGF
-120 TPRVQTGQEGDIC
+120 TPKVQVGTEGDVC
-133 LQLDKNLS
+133 LELDKNLP
-141 EDAYEMKITT
+141 EDAYEMQVSSGQI
-151 KRILVKAADSKGFFY
+151 RVKASDSKGLFY
-166 ALQNLRLLLPPA
+166 GLQNLRLLLPPA
-178 IESSDAQ
+178 IESSTAQ
-185 TACDWSVPEMNIKDA
+185 DTVEWTVPEMAVKDA

-221 LLRMIDCMAMLKLNR
+221 LLRMIDCMALLKLNR

-248 LEIKKYPRL
+248 LEIKKYPKL
-257 TEIGAWK
+257 TEVGAWK
-264 VDRQHLPFPDRRNP
+264 VDRQHLPFPERRNP
-278 QKGEPATVGGFYTQ
+278 KRGEPATVGGYYTQ
-292 EDMKEIIAYAADR
+292 ADMKEIIAYAADR

-357 EKTYR
+357 EKTYE
-362 FLQDILDE
+362 FLQDVLDE

-397 CQARIRKEHLKD
+397 CQARIREEHLAD

-439 NSKLPEDVIVF
+439 NSKLPEDAIIF

-463 EQGHRFVMTPA
+463 EQGYRFVMTPA

-498 LKDLFDY
+498 LKGLFDY
-505 EPVQEGWKPEYEQ
+505 EPVQEGWKPEYEK

-552 AWVPKNQKDWDLF
+552 AWVPKNQKDWNVF

-577 QKHVTYARSMFN
+577 QKDVVYARSMFN
-589 IQHRIIPDNNG
+589 IQHRIIPNDNG
-600 ALTLSLEC
+600 ALTLTLEC
-608 ERPDVKIHYT
+608 ERPDVDIHYT
-618 LDGSEPTA
+618 LDGTEPTA
-626 NSPGYGKELKL
+626 TSPRYTQALTLKE
-637 TGNAT
+637 NVT
-642 VKAATFAGNEQKG
+642 VKAATFAGNEQQG
-655 KTLVLPVEWNKATAK
+655 KTLILPVEWNKATAK
-670 PLANAAQGMEILVN
+670 PLVNAASGMEVLVN

-692 TDFEWYTGDISK
+692 TDFEWYTGAMS
-704 PIVVT
+704 VT
-709 VDLLQTETIQSCT
+709 VDLQQPEDIRSCT

-735 PRSMTVELSDD
+735 PKSMTVELSDD
-746 NIHFK
+746 NLHFK
-751 EAGKLTFTDDEIFKE
+751 EAGKLTFTDDEIFRE
-766 GNFIEDLKVD
+766 GNFIEDLRIDVD
-776 VAPVQARYVRFTFE
+776 HARARYIRFTFE
-790 TPGNCPAN
+790 APSNCPAD
-798 HVRPGQASRIYLDEL
+798 HVRPGQPSRVYLDEL
-813 IIH
+813 IIR

>member
-1 MKLAWLHKSQM
+1 
-12 AFPVIVQASAFHALT
+12 
-27 VFQYQV
+27 
-33 IQHTVSTMNIIHA
+33 MNILPKA
-46 YKMIVCTLGLML
+46 EMIACVVSLML

-63 SHVKTQKDTVIIPQ
+63 SSVKTQRNVAIVPT
-77 PLSVEKG
+77 PLSMEKG
-84 TGAFTFSPHT
+84 TGSFTFGPNT
-94 VISVPAD
+94 VITVPTE
-101 EQKPVAELFASLFT
+101 EQKPVAGLFASLFT
-115 RPAGF
+115 RSAGF
-120 TPRVQTGQEGDIC
+120 TPKVQVGTEGDVC
-133 LQLDKNLS
+133 LELDKNLP
-141 EDAYEMKITT
+141 EDAYEMQVSSGQI
-151 KRILVKAADSKGFFY
+151 RVKASDSKGLFY
-166 ALQNLRLLLPPA
+166 GLQNLRLLLPPA
-178 IESSDAQ
+178 IESSTAQ
-185 TACDWSVPEMNIKDA
+185 DTVEWTVPEMTVKDA

-221 LLRMIDCMAMLKLNR
+221 LLRMIDCMALLKLNR

-248 LEIKKYPRL
+248 LEIKKYPKL
-257 TEIGAWK
+257 TEVGAWK
-264 VDRQHLPFPDRRNP
+264 VDRQHLPFPERRNP
-278 QKGEPATVGGFYTQ
+278 KRGEPATVGGYYTQ
-292 EDMKEIIAYAADR
+292 ADMKEIIAYAADR

-357 EKTYR
+357 EKTYE
-362 FLQDILDE
+362 FLQDVLDE

-397 CQARIRKEHLKD
+397 CQARIREEHLAD

-439 NSKLPEDVIVF
+439 NSKLPEDAIIF

-498 LKDLFDY
+498 LKGLFDY
-505 EPVQEGWKPEYEQ
+505 EPVQEGWKPEYEK

-552 AWVPKNQKDWDLF
+552 AWVPKNQKDWNVF

-577 QKHVTYARSMFN
+577 QKDVVYARSMFN
-589 IQHRIIPDNNG
+589 IQHRIIPNDNG
-600 ALTLSLEC
+600 ALTLTLEC
-608 ERPDVKIHYT
+608 ERPDVDIHYT
-618 LDGSEPTA
+618 LDGTEPTA
-626 NSPGYGKELKL
+626 TSPRYTQALTLKE
-637 TGNAT
+637 NVT
-642 VKAATFAGNEQKG
+642 VKAATFAGNEQQG
-655 KTLVLPVEWNKATAK
+655 KTLILPVEWNKATAK
-670 PLANAAQGMEILVN
+670 PLVNAASGMEVLVN

-692 TDFEWYTGDISK
+692 TDFEWYTGAMS
-704 PIVVT
+704 VT
-709 VDLLQTETIQSCT
+709 VDLQQPEDIRSCT

-735 PRSMTVELSDD
+735 PKSMTVELSDD
-746 NIHFK
+746 NLHFK
-751 EAGKLTFTDDEIFKE
+751 EAGKLTFTDDEIFRE
-766 GNFIEDLKVD
+766 GNFIENLTIDVD
-776 VAPVQARYVRFTFE
+776 HARAR
-790 TPGNCPAN
+790 
-798 HVRPGQASRIYLDEL
+798 
-813 IIH
+813 

>member
-1 MKLAWLHKSQM
+1 
-12 AFPVIVQASAFHALT
+12 
-27 VFQYQV
+27 
-33 IQHTVSTMNIIHA
+33 MNILP
-46 YKMIVCTLGLML
+46 KTEMIACVVSLML

-63 SHVKTQKDTVIIPQ
+63 SSVKTQRDVAIVPT
-77 PLSVEKG
+77 PLSMEKG
-84 TGAFTFSPHT
+84 TGSFTFGPNT
-94 VISVPAD
+94 VITVPTE
-101 EQKPVAELFASLFT
+101 EQKPVAGLFASLFT
-115 RPAGF
+115 RSAGF
-120 TPRVQTGQEGDIC
+120 TPKVQVGTEGDVC
-133 LQLDKNLS
+133 LELDKNLP
-141 EDAYEMKITT
+141 EDAYEMQVSSGQI
-151 KRILVKAADSKGFFY
+151 RVKASDSKGLFY
-166 ALQNLRLLLPPA
+166 GLQNLRLLLPPA
-178 IESSDAQ
+178 IESSTAQ
-185 TACDWSVPEMNIKDA
+185 DTVEWTVPEMTVKDA

-221 LLRMIDCMAMLKLNR
+221 LLRMIDCMALLKLNR

-248 LEIKKYPRL
+248 LEIKKYPKL
-257 TEIGAWK
+257 TEVGAWK
-264 VDRQHLPFPDRRNP
+264 VDRQHLPFPERRNP
-278 QKGEPATVGGFYTQ
+278 KRGEPATVGGYYTQ
-292 EDMKEIIAYAADR
+292 ADMKEIIAYAADR

-357 EKTYR
+357 EKTYE
-362 FLQDILDE
+362 FLQDVLDE

-397 CQARIRKEHLKD
+397 CQARIREEHLAD

-439 NSKLPEDVIVF
+439 NSKLPEDAIIF

-498 LKDLFDY
+498 LKGLFDY
-505 EPVQEGWKPEYEQ
+505 EPVQEGWKPEYEK

-552 AWVPKNQKDWDLF
+552 AWVPKNQKDWNVF

-577 QKHVTYARSMFN
+577 QKDVVYARSMFN
-589 IQHRIIPDNNG
+589 IQHRIIPNDNG
-600 ALTLSLEC
+600 ALTLTLEC
-608 ERPDVKIHYT
+608 ERPDVDIHYT
-618 LDGSEPTA
+618 LDGTEPTA
-626 NSPGYGKELKL
+626 TSPRYTQALTLKE
-637 TGNAT
+637 NVT
-642 VKAATFAGNEQKG
+642 VKAATFAGNEQQG
-655 KTLVLPVEWNKATAK
+655 KTLILPVEWNKATAK
-670 PLANAAQGMEILVN
+670 PLVNAAPGMEVLVN

-692 TDFEWYTGDISK
+692 TDFEWYTGAMS
-704 PIVVT
+704 VT
-709 VDLLQTETIQSCT
+709 VDLQQPEDIRSCT

-735 PRSMTVELSDD
+735 PKSMTVELSDD
-746 NIHFK
+746 NLHFK
-751 EAGKLTFTDDEIFKE
+751 EAGKLTFTDDEIFRE
-766 GNFIEDLKVD
+766 GNFIEDLRIDVD
-776 VAPVQARYVRFTFE
+776 HARARYIRFTFE
-790 TPGNCPAN
+790 APSNCPAD
-798 HVRPGQASRIYLDEL
+798 HVRPGQPSRVYLDEL
-813 IIH
+813 IIR